1 MKKRLIALL
10 LAFVMV
16 LGLTATV
23 FAEGGI
29 SIASI
34 QPEAPTHTYIF
45 QAGGVEIGRQ
55 IIKHNES
62 LKDPGV
68 PSAPAGQRF
77 VRWDPAVSFDMP
89 VSVTQNQTIP
99 VQAIFETVYTVYF
112 KHDGRTVAT
121 KELTDT
127 QPSVSTGDV
136 LVPVGADEKLT
147 GWYFGETR
155 YERVS
160 MADFPPGS
168 DTLTLTA
175 KVEKGHWIHFN
186 SAGGSYVAPQ
196 FVTGNTIQPADPA
209 RPGFSFEGWY
219 EKSGN
224 RFTFGSPLTS
234 NITLTAHW
242 RSNTSTKYTVIH
254 WQEKADE
261 SGWSLH
267 ETETKTGGTDAQ
279 TAAASKSYP
288 GFTAQTIMQQTIQGD
303 ASTIVNVYYERN
315 EYAVKFYT
323 LNGSTEY
330 TQFQIR
336 AKYGA
341 NIRDLWPT
349 HNNSSTWAVNLN
361 ASGGK
366 YQSNIDTM
374 PLGGKNFYGPVTGNG
389 SETAYYYTE
398 ALPGET
404 GTVSYKGKQYKLDH
418 SDTAL
423 GTGYSITEEDKYP
436 ITGFTFLEFDAKWNG
451 GIFPPRYAYNG
462 AKFYYT
468 RNSYDVVFISGSVT
482 EKTQSMKYR
491 QPLDDVSHT
500 PKPPIGKEEYTFA
513 GWYDNELYTGSE
525 YVLEGKTMPAHHL
538 TLYAKWV
545 PKTYTVTVYDV
556 DRTKIL
562 KTFDVP
568 MGGTIP
574 ENKMPKVTLGTG
586 DSFLGWMDMQD
597 HMPFHFDTEIHRDY
611 KLYAK
616 TGNAEQ
622 FMVTYA
628 LGGGS
633 GNAPFD
639 SNKYARGAQAV
650 VLPATGVTPPTGKVF
665 LYWSAGDSTRCYPG
679 GKLTVTG
686 KMTLTAVYGQKTEAV
701 TVTYHSNFAP
711 DEPYT
716 TADMP
721 NNSTITLPGY
731 TDLDLPE
738 NPGYTFAGWNT
749 QADGLGKTYMPDDKV
764 LVDTMAPGNDLYAIW
779 AKGSYLL
786 TIHYVYASGGEA
798 KPDHTEV
805 LGFGAPYSVISPS
818 IPGYTADKPVVTG
831 TMPAAPVT
839 VTVTYTASTGTP
851 YEVHHYLERLEG
863 AYPAV
868 PDEKDNLR
876 GETGAWTAA
885 AAKSY
890 DGFTPIEF
898 EQKRIKADD
907 LTVVK
912 IFYTRNSYLLT
923 YKDSLSAGVYASQ
936 TYKYGAAVTAIAA
949 PTKTGY
955 TFTGWS
961 PAVPDTMPAEARTVY
976 AQWRKNTPDTVV
988 FDPNNINGK
997 TLAAKSLTVYSGS
1010 APWETFEVVVKE
1022 PAGTQRSSGTVI
1034 LSGGSQ
1040 SASFT
1045 DFDPITFPAAGT
1057 YTFTV
1062 GEVDRNTR
1070 YMSYDRNLYTLTVKV
1085 EEKGGMLVISDVYY
1099 TNAAGRSYRDF
1110 PIVFS
1115 NTYGSYTPYVPVVPP
1130 KTPDKLNADD
1140 HFAYVIGYPDGGVHP
1155 YATITRAETAT
1166 IFFRLLT
1173 EKTRKDN
1180 LTKYHSFRDVPQ
1192 GAWYNAAVATMA
1204 KLKIITG
1211 YPDGTFRP
1219 DAPVTRAEFA
1229 TIAARFDEKSARTTA
1244 SFRDIYGHWAERYIS
1259 RSAELGW
1266 IRGYTDNTF
1275 RPDQSITRA
1284 EAMALINRVL
1294 NRNPES
1300 KDDLLRSMNIFNDNL
1315 DTAKWYYLDVQEA
1328 ANSHDFIRKANG
1340 YEMWKKLRADPDWKA
1355 LER

>member
-1 MKKRLIALL
+1 M
-10 LAFVMV
+10 
-16 LGLTATV
+16 
-23 FAEGGI
+23 
-29 SIASI
+29 
-34 QPEAPTHTYIF
+34 
-45 QAGGVEIGRQ
+45 
-55 IIKHNES
+55 
-62 LKDPGV
+62 
-68 PSAPAGQRF
+68 
-77 VRWDPAVSFDMP
+77 
-89 VSVTQNQTIP
+89 TQTQTIT

-147 GWYFGETR
+147 GWYFGGTR
-155 YERVS
+155 YETVS
-160 MADFPPGS
+160 KADFPLGS

-175 KVEKGHWIHFN
+175 RVEKGHWIHFN
-186 SAGGSYVAPQ
+186 SDGGSYVAPQ
-196 FVTGNTIQPADPA
+196 FVTGNTSQPVNPT

-219 EKSGN
+219 EQSGN
-224 RFTFGSPLTS
+224 QFTFGNQLTS

-254 WQEKADE
+254 WQEKANE

-267 ETETKTGGTDAQ
+267 ETETKTGGTGAQ
-279 TAAASKSYP
+279 TAAAAKSYD
-288 GFTAQTIMQQTIQGD
+288 GFTAQTITQQTINGD
-303 ASTIVNVYYERN
+303 GSTIVNVYYKRN
-315 EYAVKFYT
+315 VYAVKFFTIKYKGVWPF
-323 LNGSTEY
+323 GSYVKDKEINRIT
-330 TQFQIR
+330 

-341 NIRDLWPT
+341 NISGQWPGGIWT
-349 HNNSSTWAVNLN
+349 TSPGGSTFQE
-361 ASGGK
+361 SIG
-366 YQSNIDTM
+366 TM
-374 PLGGKNFYGPVTGNG
+374 PLGGDEFFKTDQGNAKADYFLQSLAGDYVLHHTDTGGSSSSTVTN
-389 SETAYYYTE
+389 E
-398 ALPGET
+398 
-404 GTVSYKGKQYKLDH
+404 DR
-418 SDTAL
+418 
-423 GTGYSITEEDKYP
+423 YS
-436 ITGFTFLEFDAKWNG
+436 ITGFTCNTAMSAKNG
-451 GIFPPRYAYNG
+451 DRYNG
-462 AKFYYT
+462 AKFYYD
-468 RNSYDVVFISGSVT
+468 RDSYRIVFMNRGSK
-482 EKTQSMKYR
+482 EKELVRKYEQSIADADY
-491 QPLDDVSHT
+491 T
-500 PKPPIGKEEYTFA
+500 PTAPANMQDYTFG
-513 GWYDNELYTGSE
+513 GWFDNEKCEGSA
-525 YVLEGKTMPAHHL
+525 YVFTGKTMPAHNL

-556 DRTKIL
+556 DQTKVIE
-562 KTFDVP
+562 TFTAVP
-568 MGGTIP
+568 MGGTILESQMP
-574 ENKMPKVTLGTG
+574 EGKVTLGTG
-586 DSFLGWMDMQD
+586 DTFLGWMDMQD
-597 HMPFHFDTEIHRDY
+597 HMPFHFDTRIHRDY

-622 FMVTYA
+622 FMVTYV

-633 GNAPFD
+633 GNAPVD

-665 LYWSAGDSTRCYPG
+665 LYWSAAGDSTRCYPG

-686 KMTLTAVYGQKTEAV
+686 DMTLTAVYGQKTEAV
-701 TVTYHSNFAP
+701 MVTYHSNFAP
-711 DEPYT
+711 DETYT
-716 TADMP
+716 TAAMP

-731 TDLDLPE
+731 TDLGLPE

-749 QADGLGKTYMPDDKV
+749 QADGSGTTFKSGSKV
-764 LVDTMAPGNDLYAIW
+764 LVDTMDPGNHLYAIW
-779 AKGSYLL
+779 AKG
-786 TIHYVYASGGEA
+786 
-798 KPDHTEV
+798 
-805 LGFGAPYSVISPS
+805 
-818 IPGYTADKPVVTG
+818 
-831 TMPAAPVT
+831 
-839 VTVTYTASTGTP
+839 TGTP

-863 AYPAV
+863 AYLAV

-890 DGFTPIEF
+890 DGFTPMGFAQEM
-898 EQKRIKADD
+898 IKADGS
-907 LTVVK
+907 TVVK

-936 TYKYGAAVTAIAA
+936 TYKYRAAVTAIAA

-961 PAVPDTMPAEARTVY
+961 PAVPDTMPAGALTVY
-976 AQWRKNTPDTVV
+976 AQWRKTMPDTVV

-1022 PAGTQRSSGTVI
+1022 PAGTQRSSGTVR

-1045 DFDPITFPAAGT
+1045 GFDLITFPAAGT

-1099 TNAAGRSYRDF
+1099 TNAAGRSYWDF

-1155 YATITRAETAT
+1155 HATITRAETAT

-1211 YPDGTFRP
+1211 YPDGTFQP

-1229 TIAARFDEKSARTTA
+1229 AIAARFDEKSARTTA

>member
-1 MKKRLIALL
+1 
-10 LAFVMV
+10 
-16 LGLTATV
+16 
-23 FAEGGI
+23 
-29 SIASI
+29 
-34 QPEAPTHTYIF
+34 
-45 QAGGVEIGRQ
+45 
-55 IIKHNES
+55 
-62 LKDPGV
+62 
-68 PSAPAGQRF
+68 
-77 VRWDPAVSFDMP
+77 MP
-89 VSVTQNQTIP
+89 VSVTQTQTIT

-127 QPSVSTGDV
+127 QSFVSTGDV

-160 MADFPPGS
+160 TADFPAGS

-175 KVEKGHWIHFN
+175 KVDKGHWIHFN

-196 FVTGNTIQPADPA
+196 FVTGNTIPPADPA

-219 EKSGN
+219 EESGKQ
-224 RFTFGSPLTS
+224 FTFGSPLTS
-234 NITLTAHW
+234 NITLIAHW

-267 ETETKTGGTDAQ
+267 ETETKTGGTGAQ
-279 TAAASKSYP
+279 TAAAAKSYD
-288 GFTAQTIMQQTIQGD
+288 GFTAQTITQQTINGD
-303 ASTIVNVYYERN
+303 GSTIVNVYYKRN
-315 EYAVKFYT
+315 VYDVKFFTIKYERGW
-323 LNGSTEY
+323 LSGKYVKDKEIVS
-330 TQFQIR
+330 IR
-336 AKYGA
+336 ITAKYGA
-341 NIRDLWPT
+341 NISNMWPGGIWT
-349 HNNSSTWAVNLN
+349 TSPGGSTFQ
-361 ASGGK
+361 ASIG
-366 YQSNIDTM
+366 TM
-374 PLGGKNFYGPVTGNG
+374 PLGGKEFFKTDQGSAKADYYLQSLAGNYVLHHTDTGGPSSSIVT
-389 SETAYYYTE
+389 
-398 ALPGET
+398 
-404 GTVSYKGKQYKLDH
+404 D
-418 SDTAL
+418 
-423 GTGYSITEEDKYP
+423 EDRYP
-436 ITGFTFLEFDAKWNG
+436 ITGFTCNTAKSAKNG
-451 GIFPPRYAYNG
+451 AWYNG
-462 AKFYYT
+462 AKFYYD
-468 RNSYDVVFISGSVT
+468 RNSYKIVFMNRGSK
-482 EKTQSMKYR
+482 EKELVRKYEQSIADAGY
-491 QPLDDVSHT
+491 T
-500 PKPPIGKEEYTFA
+500 PTAPANMQDYTFG
-513 GWYDNELYTGSE
+513 GWFDNEKCEGSAYVFTG
-525 YVLEGKTMPAHHL
+525 KKMPAHHL

-545 PKTYTVTVYDV
+545 PKTYSVTVYDV
-556 DRTKIL
+556 DRTTVL
-562 KTFDVP
+562 ETFDVP

-574 ENKMPKVTLGTG
+574 ESQMPEVTLGTG

-597 HMPFHFDTEIHRDY
+597 HMPFHFDTKIHRDY

-628 LGGGS
+628 LGDGS
-633 GNAPFD
+633 GKAPVD

-650 VLPATGVTPPTGKVF
+650 VLPAAGVTPPEGKVF
-665 LYWSAGDSTRCYPG
+665 LYWSAAGDSTRCYPG

-686 KMTLTAVYGQKTEAV
+686 DMTLTAVYGQKTEAV
-701 TVTYHSNFAP
+701 RVTYHSNFAP
-711 DEPYT
+711 DKTYT
-716 TADMP
+716 TAEMP

-731 TDLDLPE
+731 TGLGLPE

-749 QADGLGKTYMPDDKV
+749 QADGSGTKYMPDDKV
-764 LVDTMAPGNDLYAIW
+764 LVDTMAPGNHLYAIW
-779 AKGSYLL
+779 AKG
-786 TIHYVYASGGEA
+786 
-798 KPDHTEV
+798 
-805 LGFGAPYSVISPS
+805 
-818 IPGYTADKPVVTG
+818 
-831 TMPAAPVT
+831 
-839 VTVTYTASTGTP
+839 TGTP

-863 AYPAV
+863 AYPYV
-868 PDEKDNLR
+868 PNEKDNLR

-898 EQKRIKADD
+898 AQERIKADV

-961 PAVPDTMPAEARTVY
+961 PAVPATMPAEARTVY

-1022 PAGTQRSSGTVI
+1022 PAGTQRSSGTVR

-1155 YATITRAETAT
+1155 HATITRAETAT

-1211 YPDGTFRP
+1211 YPDGTFQP

-1229 TIAARFDEKSARTTA
+1229 AIAARFDEKSARTTA

>member
-1 MKKRLIALL
+1 M
-10 LAFVMV
+10 
-16 LGLTATV
+16 
-23 FAEGGI
+23 
-29 SIASI
+29 
-34 QPEAPTHTYIF
+34 
-45 QAGGVEIGRQ
+45 
-55 IIKHNES
+55 
-62 LKDPGV
+62 KDPGV

-77 VRWDPAVSFDMP
+77 VRWDLAVSFGMP
-89 VSVTQNQTIP
+89 VSVTQTQTIT

-112 KHDGRTVAT
+112 CYEGRTVAT

-127 QPSVSTGDV
+127 QSFVSTGDV
-136 LVPVGADEKLT
+136 LVPVGADAKLT

-160 MADFPPGS
+160 TADFPAGS

-175 KVEKGHWIHFN
+175 KVEKGHWIHFD

-196 FVTGNTIQPADPA
+196 FVTGNTSQPADPA

-219 EKSGN
+219 EESEKQ
-224 RFTFGSPLTS
+224 FTFGSPLTS

-267 ETETKTGGTDAQ
+267 ETETKPGGTGAQ

-288 GFTAQTIMQQTIQGD
+288 GFTAQTITQQTINGD
-303 ASTIVNVYYERN
+303 GSTIVNVYYKRN
-315 EYAVKFYT
+315 VYDVKFFTIKYEWFSGKYVKDKEIYCIT
-323 LNGSTEY
+323 
-330 TQFQIR
+330 

-341 NIRDLWPT
+341 NISEKWPGGIWT
-349 HNNSSTWAVNLN
+349 TSPGGSTFQ
-361 ASGGK
+361 ASIG
-366 YQSNIDTM
+366 TM
-374 PLGGKNFYGPVTGNG
+374 PLGGDEFFKTSQG
-389 SETAYYYTE
+389 SAEAYYYLESLAGDYVLHHTD
-398 ALPGET
+398 T
-404 GTVSYKGKQYKLDH
+404 GGDS
-418 SDTAL
+418 S
-423 GTGYSITEEDKYP
+423 SIVTNEDRYP
-436 ITGFTFLEFDAKWNG
+436 ITGFTCNTAKSAKNG
-451 GIFPPRYAYNG
+451 AWYNG
-462 AKFYYT
+462 AKFYYD
-468 RNSYDVVFISGSVT
+468 RNSYQIVFMNHGSK
-482 EKTQSMKYR
+482 EKELVRKYEQSIADAGY
-491 QPLDDVSHT
+491 T
-500 PKPPIGKEEYTFA
+500 PTAPANMQDYTFG
-513 GWYDNELYTGSE
+513 GWFDNEKCEGSAYVFTG
-525 YVLEGKTMPAHHL
+525 KKMPAHHL

-545 PKTYTVTVYDV
+545 PKTYSVTVYDV

-574 ENKMPKVTLGTG
+574 ENQMPEVTLGTG
-586 DSFLGWMDMQD
+586 DTFLGWMDMQD

-616 TGNAEQ
+616 TGNEEQ
-622 FMVTYA
+622 FAVTYA
-628 LGGGS
+628 LGDGS
-633 GNAPFD
+633 GNAPVD
-639 SNKYARGAQAV
+639 SNRYARGAQAV
-650 VLPATGVTPPTGKVF
+650 VLPATGVTPPEGKVF
-665 LYWSAGDSTRCYPG
+665 LYWSAAGDSTCCYPG

-701 TVTYHSNFAP
+701 TVTYHSNFAT
-711 DEPYT
+711 DKT
-716 TADMP
+716 DMTAAMP

-731 TDLDLPE
+731 TDRDLPE

-749 QADGLGKTYMPDDKV
+749 QADGSGMTYMSGNKV
-764 LVDTMAPGNDLYAIW
+764 LVDTMAPGNHLYAIW
-779 AKGSYLL
+779 AKG
-786 TIHYVYASGGEA
+786 
-798 KPDHTEV
+798 
-805 LGFGAPYSVISPS
+805 
-818 IPGYTADKPVVTG
+818 
-831 TMPAAPVT
+831 
-839 VTVTYTASTGTP
+839 TGTP

-863 AYPAV
+863 AYPYV
-868 PDEKDNLR
+868 PNEKDNLR

-890 DGFTPIEF
+890 DGFTPRKFAQE
-898 EQKRIKADD
+898 RIKANGS
-907 LTVVK
+907 TVVE
-912 IFYTRNSYLLT
+912 IFYDRNSYLLT

-936 TYKYGAAVTAIAA
+936 TYKYDAAVTAIAA

-961 PAVPDTMPAEARTVY
+961 PTVPAKMPAEARTVY
-976 AQWRKNTPDTVV
+976 AQWRKTTPDTVV

-1022 PAGTQRSSGTVI
+1022 PAGTQRSSGTVK

-1045 DFDPITFPAAGT
+1045 GFDLITFPAAGT

-1155 YATITRAETAT
+1155 HATITRAETAT

-1173 EKTRKDN
+1173 EKMRKDN

-1211 YPDGTFRP
+1211 YPDGTFQP

-1229 TIAARFDEKSARTTA
+1229 AIAARFDEKSARTTA

>member
-1 MKKRLIALL
+1 
-10 LAFVMV
+10 
-16 LGLTATV
+16 
-23 FAEGGI
+23 
-29 SIASI
+29 
-34 QPEAPTHTYIF
+34 
-45 QAGGVEIGRQ
+45 
-55 IIKHNES
+55 
-62 LKDPGV
+62 
-68 PSAPAGQRF
+68 
-77 VRWDPAVSFDMP
+77 MP
-89 VSVTQNQTIP
+89 VSVTQTQTIT

-155 YERVS
+155 YETVS
-160 MADFPPGS
+160 TADFPPGS
-168 DTLTLTA
+168 DTLILTA

-186 SAGGSYVAPQ
+186 SDGGSYVAPQ
-196 FVTGNTIQPADPA
+196 FVTGNTIPPADPA

-219 EKSGN
+219 EESGN
-224 RFTFGSPLTS
+224 RFTFGNQLTS

-242 RSNTSTKYTVIH
+242 KSNTSTKYTVIH

-279 TAAASKSYP
+279 TAAAAKSYP
-288 GFTAQTIMQQTIQGD
+288 GFTAQTITQQTINGD
-303 ASTIVNVYYERN
+303 GSTIVNVYYKRN
-315 EYAVKFYT
+315 VYEVKFYVDKGW
-323 LNGSTEY
+323 LIYNWQEKTESRI
-330 TQFQIR
+330 T

-341 NIRDLWPT
+341 NISKKWPGGIWAT
-349 HNNSSTWAVNLN
+349 SPGGSTFQA
-361 ASGGK
+361 
-366 YQSNIDTM
+366 NIDTM
-374 PLGGKNFYGPVTGNG
+374 PRNGAKFYETSQG
-389 SETAYYYTE
+389 SAKAYYYLE
-398 ALPGET
+398 SLAG
-404 GTVSYKGKQYKLDH
+404 VYVLDH
-418 SDTAL
+418 TDT
-423 GTGYSITEEDKYP
+423 GGDSSSIVTNEDRYP
-436 ITGFTFLEFDAKWNG
+436 ITGFTCNTAISAKNG
-451 GIFPPRYAYNG
+451 DRYNG
-462 AKFYYT
+462 AKFYYD
-468 RNSYDVVFISGSVT
+468 RNSYKIVFMNHGSK
-482 EKTQSMKYR
+482 EKELVRKYEQSIADADY
-491 QPLDDVSHT
+491 T
-500 PKPPIGKEEYTFA
+500 PTAPANMQDYTFG
-513 GWYDNELYTGSE
+513 GWFDNEKCEGSA
-525 YVLEGKTMPAHHL
+525 YVFTGKTMPAHNL

-545 PKTYTVTVYDV
+545 PKTYSVTVYDV

-562 KTFDVP
+562 RTFDVP
-568 MGGTIP
+568 MGRTIP
-574 ENKMPKVTLGTG
+574 ESQMPEDKVTLGTG
-586 DSFLGWMDMQD
+586 DTFLGWMDMQD
-597 HMPFHFDTEIHRDY
+597 HMPFHFDTRIHRDY

-628 LGGGS
+628 LGDGS
-633 GNAPFD
+633 GNAPVD

-665 LYWSAGDSTRCYPG
+665 LYWSAARDSTRCYPG

-686 KMTLTAVYGQKTEAV
+686 NMTLTAVYGQTTEAV
-701 TVTYHSNFAP
+701 TVTYHSNFAT
-711 DEPYT
+711 DETYT

-731 TDLDLPE
+731 TGLGLPE

-749 QADGLGKTYMPDDKV
+749 QADGSGTTYMPGEKV
-764 LVDTMAPGNDLYAIW
+764 LVDTMAPGNHLYAIW
-779 AKGSYLL
+779 VKG
-786 TIHYVYASGGEA
+786 
-798 KPDHTEV
+798 
-805 LGFGAPYSVISPS
+805 
-818 IPGYTADKPVVTG
+818 
-831 TMPAAPVT
+831 
-839 VTVTYTASTGTP
+839 TGTP

-863 AYPAV
+863 AYPYV
-868 PDEKDNLR
+868 PHEKDNLR

-890 DGFTPIEF
+890 DGFTPMGFAQEM
-898 EQKRIKADD
+898 IKADGS
-907 LTVVK
+907 TVVK

-936 TYKYGAAVTAIAA
+936 TYKYGAAVTAIIAP

-961 PAVPDTMPAEARTVY
+961 PAVPDKMPAVALTVY
-976 AQWRKNTPDTVV
+976 AQWRKTTPDTVV

-1022 PAGTQRSSGTVI
+1022 PAGTQRSSGTVR

-1040 SASFT
+1040 SASFIG
-1045 DFDPITFPAAGT
+1045 FDLITFPAAGT

-1155 YATITRAETAT
+1155 HATITRAETAT
-1166 IFFRLLT
+1166 VFFRLLT

-1211 YPDGTFRP
+1211 YPDGTFQP

-1229 TIAARFDEKSARTTA
+1229 AIAARFDEKSARTTA

>member
-1 MKKRLIALL
+1 
-10 LAFVMV
+10 
-16 LGLTATV
+16 
-23 FAEGGI
+23 
-29 SIASI
+29 
-34 QPEAPTHTYIF
+34 
-45 QAGGVEIGRQ
+45 
-55 IIKHNES
+55 
-62 LKDPGV
+62 
-68 PSAPAGQRF
+68 
-77 VRWDPAVSFDMP
+77 MP
-89 VSVTQNQTIP
+89 VSVTQTQTIT

-112 KHDGRTVAT
+112 CYEGRTVAT

-136 LVPVGADEKLT
+136 LVPVGADAKLT
-147 GWYFGETR
+147 GWYIGETR

-160 MADFPPGS
+160 KADFPAGS

-175 KVEKGHWIHFN
+175 RVEKGHWIHFN
-186 SAGGSYVAPQ
+186 SDGGSYVAPQ
-196 FVTGNTIQPADPA
+196 FVTGNTIPPADPA
-209 RPGFSFEGWY
+209 RPGFLFKGWY
-219 EKSGN
+219 EESGKQ
-224 RFTFGSPLTS
+224 FTFGNQLTS

-242 RSNTSTKYTVIH
+242 ESNTSTKYTVIH

-261 SGWSLH
+261 SGWSLY

-279 TAAASKSYP
+279 TAAAAKSYD
-288 GFTAQTIMQQTIQGD
+288 GFTAQTITQQTINGD
-303 ASTIVNVYYERN
+303 GSTIVNVYYKRN
-315 EYAVKFYT
+315 VYAVKFYENKGWWIFDDWKENIDYRIT
-323 LNGSTEY
+323 
-330 TQFQIR
+330 
-336 AKYGA
+336 AKHGA
-341 NIRDLWPT
+341 NISKKWPGGNWAT
-349 HNNSSTWAVNLN
+349 SPGGSTFQA
-361 ASGGK
+361 
-366 YQSNIDTM
+366 NIDTM
-374 PLGGKNFYGPVTGNG
+374 PLNGAKFYKTSQGDAK
-389 SETAYYYTE
+389 AYYYLQSLAGAYVWDHTD
-398 ALPGET
+398 T
-404 GTVSYKGKQYKLDH
+404 GGSSGSKVTN
-418 SDTAL
+418 
-423 GTGYSITEEDKYP
+423 EDRYL
-436 ITGFTFLEFDAKWNG
+436 ITGFTCNTAISAKNG
-451 GIFPPRYAYNG
+451 DSYNG
-462 AKFYYT
+462 AKFYYD
-468 RNSYDVVFISGSVT
+468 RNSYRIVFMNHGSK
-482 EKTQSMKYR
+482 EKELVRKYEQSIADAGY
-491 QPLDDVSHT
+491 T
-500 PKPPIGKEEYTFA
+500 PTAPANMQDYTFG
-513 GWYDNELYTGSE
+513 GWFDNEKCEGSAYVFTG
-525 YVLEGKTMPAHHL
+525 KKMPAHNL
-538 TLYAKWV
+538 TLYAKWD

-556 DRTKIL
+556 DRTKVIE
-562 KTFDVP
+562 TFTDVP

-574 ENKMPKVTLGTG
+574 ESQMPEVTLGTG

-597 HMPFHFDTEIHRDY
+597 HMPFHFDTRIHRDY

-622 FMVTYA
+622 FTVTYA

-633 GNAPFD
+633 GNAPVD
-639 SNKYARGAQAV
+639 SNRYARGAQAV
-650 VLPATGVTPPTGKVF
+650 VLPATGVTPPPGKVF
-665 LYWSAGDSTRCYPG
+665 LYWSAAGDSTRCYPG

-686 KMTLTAVYGQKTEAV
+686 KMTLTAVYGQTTEAV

-711 DEPYT
+711 DETDT
-716 TADMP
+716 TAAMP
-721 NNSTITLPGY
+721 NNSTIKLPGY
-731 TDLDLPE
+731 TDLGLPE

-749 QADGLGKTYMPDDKV
+749 QADGSGTTYMPGEKV
-764 LVDTMAPGNDLYAIW
+764 LVDTMAPGNHLYAIW
-779 AKGSYLL
+779 AKG
-786 TIHYVYASGGEA
+786 
-798 KPDHTEV
+798 
-805 LGFGAPYSVISPS
+805 
-818 IPGYTADKPVVTG
+818 
-831 TMPAAPVT
+831 
-839 VTVTYTASTGTP
+839 TGTP

-863 AYPAV
+863 AYLAV
-868 PDEKDNLR
+868 PNEKDNLR

-890 DGFTPIEF
+890 DGFKPRDFAQE
-898 EQKRIKADD
+898 KIKANGS
-907 LTVVK
+907 TVVK
-912 IFYTRNSYLLT
+912 IFYDRNSYLLT

-936 TYKYGAAVTAIAA
+936 TYKYGAAVTAIAD

-961 PAVPDTMPAEARTVY
+961 PTVPDTMPAWALTVY
-976 AQWRKNTPDTVV
+976 AQWRKTTPDTVV

-1022 PAGTQRSSGTVI
+1022 PAGTQRSSGTVR

-1045 DFDPITFPAAGT
+1045 GFDPITFPAAGT

-1155 YATITRAETAT
+1155 HATITRAETAT

-1211 YPDGTFRP
+1211 YPDGTFQP

-1229 TIAARFDEKSARTTA
+1229 AIAARFDEKSARTTA

>member
-1 MKKRLIALL
+1 MR
-10 LAFVMV
+10 
-16 LGLTATV
+16 
-23 FAEGGI
+23 
-29 SIASI
+29 
-34 QPEAPTHTYIF
+34 
-45 QAGGVEIGRQ
+45 
-55 IIKHNES
+55 
-62 LKDPGV
+62 DPGV

-77 VRWDPAVSFDMP
+77 VRWAPAVSFGMP
-89 VSVTQNQTIP
+89 VSVTQTQTIT

-147 GWYFGETR
+147 GWYIDETR
-155 YERVS
+155 YETVS
-160 MADFPPGS
+160 KADFPAGS

-175 KVEKGHWIHFN
+175 KVDKGHWIHFD

-196 FVTGNTIQPADPA
+196 FVTGNTIQPANPA

-219 EKSGN
+219 EESEKQ
-224 RFTFGSPLTS
+224 FTFGNQLTS

-267 ETETKTGGTDAQ
+267 ETETKTGGTGAQ

-288 GFTAQTIMQQTIQGD
+288 GFTAQTITQQTINGD
-303 ASTIVNVYYERN
+303 GSTIVNVYYKRN
-315 EYAVKFYT
+315 VYDVKFFTIKYAWLSGKYVKDKEIYCIT
-323 LNGSTEY
+323 
-330 TQFQIR
+330 

-341 NIRDLWPT
+341 NISEKWPGGIWT
-349 HNNSSTWAVNLN
+349 TSPGGSTFQ
-361 ASGGK
+361 ASIG
-366 YQSNIDTM
+366 TM
-374 PLGGKNFYGPVTGNG
+374 PLGGDEFFKTSQG
-389 SETAYYYTE
+389 SAEAYYYLESLAGDYVLHHTD
-398 ALPGET
+398 T
-404 GTVSYKGKQYKLDH
+404 GGASSSTV
-418 SDTAL
+418 TN
-423 GTGYSITEEDKYP
+423 EDRYP
-436 ITGFTFLEFDAKWNG
+436 ITGFTCNTAKSAQNG
-451 GIFPPRYAYNG
+451 AWYNG
-462 AKFYYT
+462 AKFYYD
-468 RNSYDVVFISGSVT
+468 RNSYQIVFMNHGSK
-482 EKTQSMKYR
+482 EKELVKKYEQSIADAGY
-491 QPLDDVSHT
+491 T
-500 PKPPIGKEEYTFA
+500 PTAPANMQDYTFG
-513 GWYDNELYTGSE
+513 GWFDNQKCEGSAYVFTG
-525 YVLEGKTMPAHHL
+525 KKMPAHHL

-545 PKTYTVTVYDV
+545 PKTYSVTVYDV

-574 ENKMPKVTLGTG
+574 ENQMPEVTLGTG
-586 DSFLGWMDMQD
+586 DTFLGWMDMQD

-616 TGNAEQ
+616 TGNEKQ
-622 FMVTYA
+622 FAVTYA
-628 LGGGS
+628 LGDGS
-633 GNAPFD
+633 GKAPVD

-650 VLPATGVTPPTGKVF
+650 VLPATGVTPPEGKVF
-665 LYWSAGDSTRCYPG
+665 LYWSAAGDSTRCYPG

-686 KMTLTAVYGQKTEAV
+686 YMTLTAVYGQTTEAV
-701 TVTYHSNFAP
+701 RVTYHSNFAT
-711 DEPYT
+711 DKT
-716 TADMP
+716 DMTAEMP
-721 NNSTITLPGY
+721 NNSKITLPGY

-749 QADGLGKTYMPDDKV
+749 QADGLGTTFKSGSKV
-764 LVDTMAPGNDLYAIW
+764 LVDTMAPGNHLYAIW
-779 AKGSYLL
+779 AKG
-786 TIHYVYASGGEA
+786 
-798 KPDHTEV
+798 
-805 LGFGAPYSVISPS
+805 
-818 IPGYTADKPVVTG
+818 
-831 TMPAAPVT
+831 
-839 VTVTYTASTGTP
+839 TGTP

-863 AYPAV
+863 AYPYV
-868 PDEKDNLR
+868 PNEKDNLR

-885 AAKSY
+885 AAKNY
-890 DGFTPIEF
+890 DGFTPMGFAQEM
-898 EQKRIKADD
+898 IKADGS
-907 LTVVK
+907 TVVK

-961 PAVPDTMPAEARTVY
+961 PTVPATMPAEALTVY
-976 AQWRKNTPDTVV
+976 AQWRKTTPDTVV

-1022 PAGTQRSSGTVI
+1022 PAGTQRSSGTVR

-1045 DFDPITFPAAGT
+1045 GFDPITFPAAGT

-1155 YATITRAETAT
+1155 HATITRAETAT

-1211 YPDGTFRP
+1211 YPDGTFQP

-1229 TIAARFDEKSARTTA
+1229 AIAARFDEKSARTTA

>member
-1 MKKRLIALL
+1 
-10 LAFVMV
+10 
-16 LGLTATV
+16 
-23 FAEGGI
+23 
-29 SIASI
+29 
-34 QPEAPTHTYIF
+34 
-45 QAGGVEIGRQ
+45 
-55 IIKHNES
+55 
-62 LKDPGV
+62 
-68 PSAPAGQRF
+68 
-77 VRWDPAVSFDMP
+77 MP
-89 VSVTQNQTIP
+89 VSVTQTQTIT

-112 KHDGRTVAT
+112 CYKDRTVAT

-147 GWYFGETR
+147 GWYIGETP
-155 YERVS
+155 YETVS
-160 MADFPPGS
+160 KANFPAGS

-175 KVEKGHWIHFN
+175 KVDKGHWIHFN

-196 FVTGNTIQPADPA
+196 FVTGNTIPPADPA

-219 EKSGN
+219 EESGN
-224 RFTFGSPLTS
+224 RFTFGNQLTS

-279 TAAASKSYP
+279 TAAAAKSYD
-288 GFTAQTIMQQTIQGD
+288 GFTAQTITQQTINGD
-303 ASTIVNVYYERN
+303 GSTIVNVYYKRN
-315 EYAVKFYT
+315 VYAVKFFTIKYEGG
-323 LNGSTEY
+323 LLSGKYVKDKEIDS
-330 TQFQIR
+330 IR
-336 AKYGA
+336 ITAKYGA
-341 NIRDLWPT
+341 NISKKWPGGLWATSPGG
-349 HNNSSTWAVNLN
+349 STFQ
-361 ASGGK
+361 ASIG
-366 YQSNIDTM
+366 TM
-374 PLGGKNFYGPVTGNG
+374 PLGGDEFFKTSQG
-389 SETAYYYTE
+389 SAEAYYYLESLAGGYVWDHTD
-398 ALPGET
+398 T
-404 GTVSYKGKQYKLDH
+404 GGASSSTV
-418 SDTAL
+418 TN
-423 GTGYSITEEDKYP
+423 EDRYP
-436 ITGFTFLEFDAKWNG
+436 ITGFTCNTAKSAKNG
-451 GIFPPRYAYNG
+451 AWYNG
-462 AKFYYT
+462 AKFYYD
-468 RNSYDVVFISGSVT
+468 RNSYQIVFMNHGSK
-482 EKTQSMKYR
+482 EKELVKKYEQSIADAGY
-491 QPLDDVSHT
+491 T
-500 PKPPIGKEEYTFA
+500 PTAPANMQDYTFG
-513 GWYDNELYTGSE
+513 GWFDNQKCEGSAYVFTG
-525 YVLEGKTMPAHHL
+525 KKMPAHHL

-556 DRTKIL
+556 DRTTVL

-574 ENKMPKVTLGTG
+574 ESQMPEVTLGTG

-622 FMVTYA
+622 FEVTYA
-628 LGGGS
+628 LGDGS
-633 GNAPFD
+633 GKAPVD

-650 VLPATGVTPPTGKVF
+650 VLPATGVTPPEGKVF
-665 LYWSAGDSTRCYPG
+665 LYWSAAGDSTRCYPG

-686 KMTLTAVYGQKTEAV
+686 NMTLTAVYGQKTEAV
-701 TVTYHSNFAP
+701 TVTYHSNFAT
-711 DEPYT
+711 DKT
-716 TADMP
+716 DMTAAMP

-749 QADGLGKTYMPDDKV
+749 QADGLGTTFKSGSKV
-764 LVDTMAPGNDLYAIW
+764 LVDTMAPGNHLYAIW
-779 AKGSYLL
+779 AKG
-786 TIHYVYASGGEA
+786 
-798 KPDHTEV
+798 
-805 LGFGAPYSVISPS
+805 
-818 IPGYTADKPVVTG
+818 
-831 TMPAAPVT
+831 
-839 VTVTYTASTGTP
+839 TGTP

-863 AYPAV
+863 AYPDV
-868 PDEKDNLR
+868 PNEKDNLR

-890 DGFTPIEF
+890 DGFTPMGFAQEM
-898 EQKRIKADD
+898 IKADGS
-907 LTVVK
+907 TVVK

-936 TYKYGAAVTAIAA
+936 TYKYGAAVTAIAD

-961 PAVPDTMPAEARTVY
+961 PAVPAKMPAEARTVY
-976 AQWRKNTPDTVV
+976 AQWRKTTPDTVV

-1022 PAGTQRSSGTVI
+1022 PAGTQRSSGTVR

-1045 DFDPITFPAAGT
+1045 GFDLITFPAAGT

-1140 HFAYVIGYPDGGVHP
+1140 HFAYVIGYPDGSVHP
-1155 YATITRAETAT
+1155 HATITRAETAT
-1166 IFFRLLT
+1166 VFFRLLT

-1211 YPDGTFRP
+1211 YPDGTFQP

-1229 TIAARFDEKSARTTA
+1229 AIAARFDEKSARTTA

>member
-1 MKKRLIALL
+1 
-10 LAFVMV
+10 
-16 LGLTATV
+16 
-23 FAEGGI
+23 
-29 SIASI
+29 
-34 QPEAPTHTYIF
+34 
-45 QAGGVEIGRQ
+45 
-55 IIKHNES
+55 
-62 LKDPGV
+62 
-68 PSAPAGQRF
+68 
-77 VRWDPAVSFDMP
+77 MP
-89 VSVTQNQTIP
+89 VSVTQTQTIT

-112 KHDGRTVAT
+112 CYEGRTVAT

-147 GWYFGETR
+147 GWYIGGTR
-155 YERVS
+155 YETVS
-160 MADFPPGS
+160 KADFLAG

-175 KVEKGHWIHFN
+175 RVDKGHWIHFN

-219 EKSGN
+219 EESEN

-242 RSNTSTKYTVIH
+242 KSNTSTKYTVIH

-267 ETETKTGGTDAQ
+267 ETETKPGGTGAQ
-279 TAAASKSYP
+279 TAAAAKSYD
-288 GFTAQTIMQQTIQGD
+288 GFTAQTITQQTINGD
-303 ASTIVNVYYERN
+303 GSTIVNVYYKRN
-315 EYAVKFYT
+315 VYAVKFFTIKYEGG
-323 LNGSTEY
+323 LLSGKYVKDKEIDS
-330 TQFQIR
+330 IR
-336 AKYGA
+336 ITAKYGA
-341 NIRDLWPT
+341 NISKKWPGGIWT
-349 HNNSSTWAVNLN
+349 TSPGGSTFQ
-361 ASGGK
+361 ASIG
-366 YQSNIDTM
+366 TM
-374 PLGGKNFYGPVTGNG
+374 PLGGDEFFETSQG
-389 SETAYYYTE
+389 SAEAYYYLESLAGNYVLHHTD
-398 ALPGET
+398 T
-404 GTVSYKGKQYKLDH
+404 GGASSSTVTD
-418 SDTAL
+418 
-423 GTGYSITEEDKYP
+423 EDRYA
-436 ITGFTFLEFDAKWNG
+436 ITGFTCNTAKSAKNG
-451 GIFPPRYAYNG
+451 DWYNG
-462 AKFYYT
+462 AKFYYD
-468 RNSYDVVFISGSVT
+468 RISYQIVFMNHGSK
-482 EKTQSMKYR
+482 EKELVRKYEQSIADAGY
-491 QPLDDVSHT
+491 T
-500 PKPPIGKEEYTFA
+500 PTAPANMQDYTFG
-513 GWYDNELYTGSE
+513 GWFDNEKCEGSAYVFTG
-525 YVLEGKTMPAHHL
+525 KKMPAHNL

-556 DRTKIL
+556 DRTTVL
-562 KTFDVP
+562 RTFDVP
-568 MGGTIP
+568 MGETIP
-574 ENKMPKVTLGTG
+574 ESQMPEVTLGTG

-597 HMPFHFDTEIHRDY
+597 HMPFHFDTKIHRDY

-616 TGNAEQ
+616 TGNEKQ
-622 FMVTYA
+622 FEVTYA

-633 GNAPFD
+633 GNAPVD
-639 SNKYARGAQAV
+639 SNRYARGAQAV
-650 VLPATGVTPPTGKVF
+650 VLPATGVTPPEGKVF
-665 LYWSAGDSTRCYPG
+665 LYWSAAGDSTRCYPG

-686 KMTLTAVYGQKTEAV
+686 NMTLTAVYGQKTEAV

-711 DEPYT
+711 DKTYT
-716 TADMP
+716 TAEMP
-721 NNSTITLPGY
+721 NNSRITLPGY
-731 TDLDLPE
+731 TGLGLPE

-749 QADGLGKTYMPDDKV
+749 QANGLGMTFRPGDKV
-764 LVDTMAPGNDLYAIW
+764 LVDTMAPGNHLYAIW

-786 TIHYVYASGGEA
+786 TIHYVYASGGAA
-798 KPDHTEV
+798 KPDHIEELDFDT
-805 LGFGAPYSVISPS
+805 LYSVPSPS

-831 TMPAAPVT
+831 TMPAEPVT

-863 AYPAV
+863 AYLAV

-890 DGFTPIEF
+890 NGFMPMGFAQEM
-898 EQKRIKADD
+898 IKADGS
-907 LTVVK
+907 TVVK

-923 YKDSLSAGVYASQ
+923 YKDSLSTGVYASQ

-961 PAVPDTMPAEARTVY
+961 PAVPATMPAEALTVY
-976 AQWRKNTPDTVV
+976 AQWRKTTPDTVV

-1022 PAGTQRSSGTVI
+1022 PAGTQRSSGTVR

-1045 DFDPITFPAAGT
+1045 GFDPITFPAAGT

-1115 NTYGSYTPYVPVVPP
+1115 NTYGGYTPYVPVVPP

-1155 YATITRAETAT
+1155 HATITRAETAT

-1211 YPDGTFRP
+1211 YPDGTFQP

-1229 TIAARFDEKSARTTA
+1229 AIAARFDEKSARTTA

>member
-1 MKKRLIALL
+1 MR
-10 LAFVMV
+10 
-16 LGLTATV
+16 
-23 FAEGGI
+23 
-29 SIASI
+29 
-34 QPEAPTHTYIF
+34 
-45 QAGGVEIGRQ
+45 
-55 IIKHNES
+55 
-62 LKDPGV
+62 DPGV

-77 VRWDPAVSFDMP
+77 VRWAPAVSFGMP
-89 VSVTQNQTIP
+89 VSVTQTQTIT

-147 GWYFGETR
+147 GWYIGEKR

-160 MADFPPGS
+160 TADFPAGS

-175 KVEKGHWIHFN
+175 RVEKGHWIHFN
-186 SAGGSYVAPQ
+186 SDGGSYVAPQ
-196 FVTGNTIQPADPA
+196 FVTGNTSQPADPA

-219 EKSGN
+219 EESGN
-224 RFTFGSPLTS
+224 RFTFGNQLTS
-234 NITLTAHW
+234 NITLTARW
-242 RSNTSTKYTVIH
+242 KSNTSTKYTVIH

-267 ETETKTGGTDAQ
+267 ETETKTGGTGAQ

-288 GFTAQTIMQQTIQGD
+288 GFTAQTITQQTINGD
-303 ASTIVNVYYERN
+303 GSTIVNVYYKRN
-315 EYAVKFYT
+315 VYEVKFYVDKGW
-323 LNGSTEY
+323 LIYNWQEKTESRI
-330 TQFQIR
+330 T

-341 NIRDLWPT
+341 NISKKWPGGIWT
-349 HNNSSTWAVNLN
+349 TSPGGSTFQA
-361 ASGGK
+361 
-366 YQSNIDTM
+366 NIDTM
-374 PLGGKNFYGPVTGNG
+374 PLNGAKFYETSQGNAKADYYLQSLAG
-389 SETAYYYTE
+389 AY
-398 ALPGET
+398 
-404 GTVSYKGKQYKLDH
+404 VLDH
-418 SDTAL
+418 TDT
-423 GTGYSITEEDKYP
+423 GGSGRSKVTNEDRYP
-436 ITGFTFLEFDAKWNG
+436 ITGFTCNLAKSAKNG
-451 GIFPPRYAYNG
+451 DRYNG
-462 AKFYYT
+462 AKFYYD
-468 RNSYDVVFISGSVT
+468 RNSYKIVFMNHGSK
-482 EKTQSMKYR
+482 EKELVRKYEQSIADAGY
-491 QPLDDVSHT
+491 T
-500 PKPPIGKEEYTFA
+500 PTAPANMQDYTFG
-513 GWYDNELYTGSE
+513 GWFDNQKCEGSA
-525 YVLEGKTMPAHHL
+525 YVFTGKTMPAHNL

-545 PKTYTVTVYDV
+545 PKTYSVTVYAV
-556 DRTKIL
+556 DQTTVIE
-562 KTFDVP
+562 TFDVP

-574 ENKMPKVTLGTG
+574 ENQMPEVTLGTG

-597 HMPFHFDTEIHRDY
+597 HMPFHFDTRIHRDY

-616 TGNAEQ
+616 TGNAEK
-622 FMVTYA
+622 FEVTYA
-628 LGGGS
+628 LGDGS
-633 GNAPFD
+633 GKAPVD

-650 VLPATGVTPPTGKVF
+650 VLPATGVTPPMGKVF
-665 LYWSAGDSTRCYPG
+665 LYWSAAGDSTRCYPG

-686 KMTLTAVYGQKTEAV
+686 DMTLTAVYGQTTEAV

-711 DEPYT
+711 DETYT
-716 TADMP
+716 TAEMP

-731 TDLDLPE
+731 TDLGLPE

-749 QADGLGKTYMPDDKV
+749 QADGSGTKYMPGEKV
-764 LVDTMAPGNDLYAIW
+764 LVDTMAPGNHLYAIW
-779 AKGSYLL
+779 EKG
-786 TIHYVYASGGEA
+786 
-798 KPDHTEV
+798 
-805 LGFGAPYSVISPS
+805 
-818 IPGYTADKPVVTG
+818 
-831 TMPAAPVT
+831 
-839 VTVTYTASTGTP
+839 
-851 YEVHHYLERLEG
+851 
-863 AYPAV
+863 
-868 PDEKDNLR
+868 
-876 GETGAWTAA
+876 
-885 AAKSY
+885 
-890 DGFTPIEF
+890 
-898 EQKRIKADD
+898 
-907 LTVVK
+907 
-912 IFYTRNSYLLT
+912 SYLLT
-923 YKDSLSAGVYASQ
+923 YKDSLSAEVYASQ
-936 TYKYGAAVTAIAA
+936 TYKFGAAVTAIAA

-961 PAVPDTMPAEARTVY
+961 PAVPAKMPAEALTVY
-976 AQWRKNTPDTVV
+976 AQWRKTTPDTVV

-1045 DFDPITFPAAGT
+1045 GFDPITFPAAGT

-1155 YATITRAETAT
+1155 HATITRAETAT

-1211 YPDGTFRP
+1211 YPDGTFQP

-1229 TIAARFDEKSARTTA
+1229 AIAARFDEKSARTTA

>member
-1 MKKRLIALL
+1 
-10 LAFVMV
+10 
-16 LGLTATV
+16 
-23 FAEGGI
+23 
-29 SIASI
+29 
-34 QPEAPTHTYIF
+34 
-45 QAGGVEIGRQ
+45 
-55 IIKHNES
+55 
-62 LKDPGV
+62 
-68 PSAPAGQRF
+68 
-77 VRWDPAVSFDMP
+77 MP
-89 VSVTQNQTIP
+89 VSVTQTQTIP
-99 VQAIFETVYTVYF
+99 VQAVFETVYTVYF
-112 KHDGRTVAT
+112 KHEGRTVAT

-136 LVPVGADEKLT
+136 LVPVGADAKLT
-147 GWYFGETR
+147 GWYIDETR
-155 YERVS
+155 YETVS
-160 MADFPPGS
+160 TADFPAGS

-175 KVEKGHWIHFN
+175 RVEKGHWIHFN
-186 SAGGSYVAPQ
+186 SDGGSYVAPQ
-196 FVTGNTIQPADPA
+196 FVTGNTSQPDDPA

-219 EKSGN
+219 EESGN
-224 RFTFGSPLTS
+224 RFTFGSQLTS
-234 NITLTAHW
+234 NITLTARW
-242 RSNTSTKYTVIH
+242 ESNTSTKYTVIH

-267 ETETKTGGTDAQ
+267 ETETKTGGTGAQ
-279 TAAASKSYP
+279 TAATSKSYP
-288 GFTAQTIMQQTIQGD
+288 GFTAQTITQQTINGD
-303 ASTIVNVYYERN
+303 GSTIVNVYYKRN
-315 EYAVKFYT
+315 VYDVKFYENKGWWIFDDWKENT
-323 LNGSTEY
+323 DYRIT
-330 TQFQIR
+330 
-336 AKYGA
+336 AKHGA
-341 NIRDLWPT
+341 NISKKWPGGIWT
-349 HNNSSTWAVNLN
+349 TSPGGSTFQA
-361 ASGGK
+361 
-366 YQSNIDTM
+366 NIDTM
-374 PLGGKNFYGPVTGNG
+374 PLNGAKFYKTSQGDAK
-389 SETAYYYTE
+389 AYYYLQSLAGAYVWDHTD
-398 ALPGET
+398 T
-404 GTVSYKGKQYKLDH
+404 GGSSRSKVTN
-418 SDTAL
+418 
-423 GTGYSITEEDKYP
+423 EDRYP
-436 ITGFTFLEFDAKWNG
+436 ITGFTCNTAKSAKNG
-451 GIFPPRYAYNG
+451 DRYNG
-462 AKFYYT
+462 AKFYYD
-468 RNSYDVVFISGSVT
+468 RDNYKIVFMNHGSKERELVRKY
-482 EKTQSMKYR
+482 EQSIADADY
-491 QPLDDVSHT
+491 T
-500 PKPPIGKEEYTFA
+500 PTAPANMQDYTFG
-513 GWYDNELYTGSE
+513 GWFDNEKCEGSA
-525 YVLEGKTMPAHHL
+525 YVFTGKTMPAHNL

-545 PKTYTVTVYDV
+545 PKTYSVTVYDV

-574 ENKMPKVTLGTG
+574 ENQMPEVTLGTG
-586 DSFLGWMDMQD
+586 DTFLGWMDMQD
-597 HMPFHFDTEIHRDY
+597 HMPFHFDTKIHRDY

-622 FMVTYA
+622 FTVTYVR
-628 LGGGS
+628 GGGS
-633 GNAPFD
+633 GNAPVD

-665 LYWSAGDSTRCYPG
+665 LYWSAAGDSTRCYPG

-686 KMTLTAVYGQKTEAV
+686 YMTLTAVYGQKTEAV
-701 TVTYHSNFAP
+701 TVTYHSNFAT

-716 TADMP
+716 TAEMP
-721 NNSTITLPGY
+721 NNSTIKLPGY
-731 TDLDLPE
+731 TDLGLPE
-738 NPGYTFAGWNT
+738 NQGYTFAGWNT
-749 QADGLGKTYMPDDKV
+749 QADGSGTTYMPGNKV
-764 LVDTMAPGNDLYAIW
+764 LVDTMAPGNHLYAIW
-779 AKGSYLL
+779 VKG
-786 TIHYVYASGGEA
+786 
-798 KPDHTEV
+798 
-805 LGFGAPYSVISPS
+805 
-818 IPGYTADKPVVTG
+818 
-831 TMPAAPVT
+831 
-839 VTVTYTASTGTP
+839 TGTP

-863 AYPAV
+863 AYPDV
-868 PDEKDNLR
+868 PKEKDNLR

-898 EQKRIKADD
+898 EQKRIKADGS
-907 LTVVK
+907 TVVE

-961 PAVPDTMPAEARTVY
+961 PTVPATMPAWALTVY
-976 AQWRKNTPDTVV
+976 AQWRKTTPDTVV

-1010 APWETFEVVVKE
+1010 APWEIFEVVVKE
-1022 PAGTQRSSGTVI
+1022 PAGTQRSSGTVR

-1045 DFDPITFPAAGT
+1045 GFDLITFPAAGT

-1155 YATITRAETAT
+1155 HATITRAETAT

-1211 YPDGTFRP
+1211 YPDGTFQP

-1229 TIAARFDEKSARTTA
+1229 AIAARFDEKSARTTA

>member
-1 MKKRLIALL
+1 
-10 LAFVMV
+10 
-16 LGLTATV
+16 
-23 FAEGGI
+23 
-29 SIASI
+29 
-34 QPEAPTHTYIF
+34 
-45 QAGGVEIGRQ
+45 
-55 IIKHNES
+55 
-62 LKDPGV
+62 
-68 PSAPAGQRF
+68 
-77 VRWDPAVSFDMP
+77 MP
-89 VSVTQNQTIP
+89 VSVTQTQTIT

-112 KHDGRTVAT
+112 CYKDRTVAT

-136 LVPVGADEKLT
+136 LIPVGADEKLT
-147 GWYFGETR
+147 GWYIGGTR
-155 YERVS
+155 YETVS
-160 MADFPPGS
+160 KADFLAG

-175 KVEKGHWIHFN
+175 RVEKGHWIHFN

-196 FVTGNTIQPADPA
+196 FVTGNTIPPADPA

-219 EKSGN
+219 EESGKQ
-224 RFTFGSPLTS
+224 FTFGSQLTS

-279 TAAASKSYP
+279 TAAAAKSYP
-288 GFTAQTIMQQTIQGD
+288 GFTAQTIMQQAIQGD
-303 ASTIVNVYYERN
+303 GSTIVNVYYKRN
-315 EYAVKFYT
+315 VYAVKFFTIKYEGG
-323 LNGSTEY
+323 LLSGKYVKDKEIDS
-330 TQFQIR
+330 IR
-336 AKYGA
+336 ITAKYGA
-341 NIRDLWPT
+341 NISEKWPGGIWT
-349 HNNSSTWAVNLN
+349 TEPGGSTFQ
-361 ASGGK
+361 ASIG
-366 YQSNIDTM
+366 TM
-374 PLGGKNFYGPVTGNG
+374 PLEGDEFFKTDQGN
-389 SETAYYYTE
+389 AKADYYLQSLAGNY
-398 ALPGET
+398 
-404 GTVSYKGKQYKLDH
+404 VLDH
-418 SDTAL
+418 TDT
-423 GTGYSITEEDKYP
+423 GGSSRSKVTDEDRYS
-436 ITGFTFLEFDAKWNG
+436 ITGFTCNTAKSAKNG
-451 GIFPPRYAYNG
+451 AWYNG
-462 AKFYYT
+462 AEFYYD
-468 RNSYDVVFISGSVT
+468 RNSYRIVFMNHGSK
-482 EKTQSMKYR
+482 EKELVRKYEQSIADADY
-491 QPLDDVSHT
+491 T
-500 PKPPIGKEEYTFA
+500 PTAPANMQDYTFG
-513 GWYDNELYTGSE
+513 GWFDNEKCEGSAYVFTG
-525 YVLEGKTMPAHHL
+525 KKMPAHHL

-545 PKTYTVTVYDV
+545 PKTYTVTVYNV
-556 DRTKIL
+556 DQTTVL
-562 KTFDVP
+562 ETFTDVP

-574 ENKMPKVTLGTG
+574 ESQMPEDKVMLGTG
-586 DSFLGWMDMQD
+586 DTFLGWMDMQD
-597 HMPFHFDTEIHRDY
+597 HMPFHFDTRIHRDY

-622 FMVTYA
+622 FMVTYV

-633 GNAPFD
+633 GNAPVD

-650 VLPATGVTPPTGKVF
+650 VLPAAGVTPLPGKVF
-665 LYWSAGDSTRCYPG
+665 LYWSAAGDSTRCYPG

-686 KMTLTAVYGQKTEAV
+686 KMTLTAVYGQTTEAV

-711 DEPYT
+711 DKPDT
-716 TADMP
+716 TAEMP
-721 NNSTITLPGY
+721 NNSKITLPGY
-731 TDLDLPE
+731 TDRDLPE

-749 QADGLGKTYMPDDKV
+749 QADGLGTTYMPDDKV
-764 LVDTMAPGNDLYAIW
+764 LVDTKDPGNHLYAIW
-779 AKGSYLL
+779 VKG
-786 TIHYVYASGGEA
+786 
-798 KPDHTEV
+798 
-805 LGFGAPYSVISPS
+805 
-818 IPGYTADKPVVTG
+818 
-831 TMPAAPVT
+831 
-839 VTVTYTASTGTP
+839 TGTP

-863 AYPAV
+863 AYPYV
-868 PDEKDNLR
+868 PNEKDNLR

-890 DGFTPIEF
+890 DGFTPMGFAQE
-898 EQKRIKADD
+898 RIKADGS
-907 LTVVK
+907 TVVK

-923 YKDSLSAGVYASQ
+923 YKDSLSAEVYASQ
-936 TYKYGAAVTAIAA
+936 TYKYYAAVTAIAA

-961 PAVPDTMPAEARTVY
+961 PAVPDKMPAEALTVY
-976 AQWRKNTPDTVV
+976 AQWRKTTPDTVV

-1022 PAGTQRSSGTVI
+1022 PAGTQRSSGTVR

-1045 DFDPITFPAAGT
+1045 GFDPITFPAAGT

-1155 YATITRAETAT
+1155 HATITRAETAT

-1211 YPDGTFRP
+1211 YPDGTFQP

-1229 TIAARFDEKSARTTA
+1229 AIAARFDEKSARTTA

>member
-1 MKKRLIALL
+1 
-10 LAFVMV
+10 
-16 LGLTATV
+16 
-23 FAEGGI
+23 
-29 SIASI
+29 
-34 QPEAPTHTYIF
+34 
-45 QAGGVEIGRQ
+45 
-55 IIKHNES
+55 
-62 LKDPGV
+62 
-68 PSAPAGQRF
+68 
-77 VRWDPAVSFDMP
+77 MP
-89 VSVTQNQTIP
+89 VSVTQTQTIT

-127 QPSVSTGDV
+127 QSSVSTGDV

-147 GWYFGETR
+147 GWYIGETR
-155 YERVS
+155 YETVS
-160 MADFPPGS
+160 KADFPAGS

-175 KVEKGHWIHFN
+175 KVDKGHWIHFN

-196 FVTGNTIQPADPA
+196 FVTGNTSQPVDPA

-219 EKSGN
+219 ESGN

-234 NITLTAHW
+234 NITLIAHW
-242 RSNTSTKYTVIH
+242 KSNTSTKYTVIH
-254 WQEKADE
+254 WQENADNNEYALRE
-261 SGWSLH
+261 SEEKSGA
-267 ETETKTGGTDAQ
+267 TGASTS
-279 TAAASKSYP
+279 AAAKSYE
-288 GFTAQTIMQQTIQGD
+288 GFTAQTITQQTINGD
-303 ASTIVNVYYERN
+303 GSTIVNVYYKRN
-315 EYAVKFYT
+315 VYAVKFFTIKYKGVWPF
-323 LNGSTEY
+323 GSYVKDKEINRIT
-330 TQFQIR
+330 

-341 NIRDLWPT
+341 NISGQWPGGIWT
-349 HNNSSTWAVNLN
+349 TSPGGSTFQ
-361 ASGGK
+361 ASIG
-366 YQSNIDTM
+366 TM
-374 PLGGKNFYGPVTGNG
+374 PLGGDEFFKTDQGSAKADYYLQSLAGNYVLHHTDTGGPSSSIVT
-389 SETAYYYTE
+389 
-398 ALPGET
+398 
-404 GTVSYKGKQYKLDH
+404 D
-418 SDTAL
+418 
-423 GTGYSITEEDKYP
+423 EDRYP
-436 ITGFTFLEFDAKWNG
+436 ITGFTCNTAISAKNG
-451 GIFPPRYAYNG
+451 DRYNG
-462 AKFYYT
+462 AKFYYD
-468 RNSYDVVFISGSVT
+468 RNSYKIVFMNHGSK
-482 EKTQSMKYR
+482 EKELVRKYEQSIADADY
-491 QPLDDVSHT
+491 T
-500 PKPPIGKEEYTFA
+500 PTAPANMQDYTFG
-513 GWYDNELYTGSE
+513 GWFDNQKCEGSAYVFTG
-525 YVLEGKTMPAHHL
+525 KKMPAHNL

-556 DRTKIL
+556 DRTKVL
-562 KTFDVP
+562 TTFDVP

-574 ENKMPKVTLGTG
+574 ESQMPEVTLGTG

-597 HMPFHFDTEIHRDY
+597 HMPFHFDTKIHRDY

-622 FMVTYA
+622 FMVTYV

-633 GNAPFD
+633 GKAPVD
-639 SNKYARGAQAV
+639 SNRYARGAQAV
-650 VLPATGVTPPTGKVF
+650 VLPAAGVTPPEGKVF
-665 LYWSAGDSTRCYPG
+665 LYWSAAGDSTRCYPG

-686 KMTLTAVYGQKTEAV
+686 DMTLTAVYGQKTEAV

-711 DEPYT
+711 DKTYT
-716 TADMP
+716 TAEMP
-721 NNSTITLPGY
+721 NNSKITLPGY
-731 TDLDLPE
+731 TGLGLPE

-749 QADGLGKTYMPDDKV
+749 QADGSGTTYQPGAKV
-764 LVDTMAPGNDLYAIW
+764 LVDTMEPGNHLYAIW
-779 AKGSYLL
+779 AKG
-786 TIHYVYASGGEA
+786 
-798 KPDHTEV
+798 
-805 LGFGAPYSVISPS
+805 
-818 IPGYTADKPVVTG
+818 
-831 TMPAAPVT
+831 
-839 VTVTYTASTGTP
+839 TGTP

-863 AYPAV
+863 AYLAV

-890 DGFTPIEF
+890 DGFTPMGFAQEM
-898 EQKRIKADD
+898 IKADGS
-907 LTVVK
+907 TVVK

-936 TYKYGAAVTAIAA
+936 TYKYRAAVTAIAA

-961 PAVPDTMPAEARTVY
+961 PAVPDTMPAGALTVY
-976 AQWRKNTPDTVV
+976 AQWRKTMPDTVV

-1022 PAGTQRSSGTVI
+1022 PAGTQRSSGTVR

-1045 DFDPITFPAAGT
+1045 GFDLITFPAAGT

-1099 TNAAGRSYRDF
+1099 TNAAGRSYWDF

-1155 YATITRAETAT
+1155 HATITRAETAT

-1211 YPDGTFRP
+1211 YPDGTFQP

-1229 TIAARFDEKSARTTA
+1229 AIAARFDEKSARTTA

>member
-45 QAGGVEIGRQ
+45 QAGGVEIGKQ
-55 IIKHNES
+55 IIKHNE
-62 LKDPGV
+62 LLRDPGV

-77 VRWDPAVSFDMP
+77 VRWYPAVSFGMP
-89 VSVTQNQTIP
+89 VSVTQTQTIT

-112 KHDGRTVAT
+112 KHEGRTVAT

-127 QPSVSTGDV
+127 QSSVSTGDV

-147 GWYFGETR
+147 GWYIDETR

-160 MADFPPGS
+160 KADFPAGS

-175 KVEKGHWIHFN
+175 KVEKGHWIHFD
-186 SAGGSYVAPQ
+186 SDGGSYVAPQ
-196 FVTGNTIQPADPA
+196 FVTGNTSQPADPA

-219 EKSGN
+219 EESGN

-234 NITLTAHW
+234 NITLTARW
-242 RSNTSTKYTVIH
+242 ESNTSTKYTVIH

-267 ETETKTGGTDAQ
+267 ETETKTGGTGAQ
-279 TAAASKSYP
+279 TAAAAKSYD
-288 GFTAQTIMQQTIQGD
+288 GFTAQTITQQTINGD
-303 ASTIVNVYYERN
+303 GSTIVNVYYKRN
-315 EYAVKFYT
+315 VYAVKFFTIKYEGG
-323 LNGSTEY
+323 LLSGKYVKDKEIDS
-330 TQFQIR
+330 IR
-336 AKYGA
+336 ITAKYGA
-341 NIRDLWPT
+341 NISKKWPGGLWATSPGG
-349 HNNSSTWAVNLN
+349 STFQ
-361 ASGGK
+361 ASIG
-366 YQSNIDTM
+366 TM
-374 PLGGKNFYGPVTGNG
+374 PLGGDEFFKTSQG
-389 SETAYYYTE
+389 SAEAYYYLESLAGGYVWDHTD
-398 ALPGET
+398 T
-404 GTVSYKGKQYKLDH
+404 GGDS
-418 SDTAL
+418 S
-423 GTGYSITEEDKYP
+423 SIVTNEDRYP
-436 ITGFTFLEFDAKWNG
+436 ITGFTCNTAKSAKNG
-451 GIFPPRYAYNG
+451 AWYNG
-462 AKFYYT
+462 AKFYYD
-468 RNSYDVVFISGSVT
+468 RNSYQIVFMNHGSK
-482 EKTQSMKYR
+482 EKELVKEYEQSIADAGY
-491 QPLDDVSHT
+491 T
-500 PKPPIGKEEYTFA
+500 PTAPANMQDYTFG
-513 GWYDNELYTGSE
+513 GWFDNEKCEGSA
-525 YVLEGKTMPAHHL
+525 YVFTGKTMPAHNL

-556 DRTKIL
+556 DRTTDIE
-562 KTFDVP
+562 TFTDVP
-568 MGGTIP
+568 MGGTILESQMP
-574 ENKMPKVTLGTG
+574 EGKVTLGAG
-586 DSFLGWMDMQD
+586 DTFLGWMDMQD
-597 HMPFHFDTEIHRDY
+597 HMPFHFDTRIHRDY

-616 TGNAEQ
+616 TGNAEK
-622 FMVTYA
+622 FEVTYA
-628 LGGGS
+628 LGDGS
-633 GNAPFD
+633 GKAPVD

-665 LYWSAGDSTRCYPG
+665 LYWSAAGDSTRCYPG

-686 KMTLTAVYGQKTEAV
+686 YMTLTAVYGQKTEAV

-711 DEPYT
+711 DKPDM
-716 TADMP
+716 TAAMP

-749 QADGLGKTYMPDDKV
+749 QADGLGTTFKSGSKV
-764 LVDTMAPGNDLYAIW
+764 LVDTMAPGNHLYAIW
-779 AKGSYLL
+779 EKG
-786 TIHYVYASGGEA
+786 
-798 KPDHTEV
+798 
-805 LGFGAPYSVISPS
+805 
-818 IPGYTADKPVVTG
+818 
-831 TMPAAPVT
+831 
-839 VTVTYTASTGTP
+839 TGTP

-863 AYPAV
+863 AYPYV
-868 PDEKDNLR
+868 PNEKDNLR

-890 DGFTPIEF
+890 DGFTPMGFAQEM
-898 EQKRIKADD
+898 IKADGS
-907 LTVVK
+907 TVVK

-936 TYKYGAAVTAIAA
+936 TYKYGAAVTAIAD

-976 AQWRKNTPDTVV
+976 AQWRKTTPDTVV

-1022 PAGTQRSSGTVI
+1022 PAGTQRSSGTVR

-1045 DFDPITFPAAGT
+1045 GFDLITFPAAGT

-1155 YATITRAETAT
+1155 HATITRAETAT
-1166 IFFRLLT
+1166 VFFRLLT

-1211 YPDGTFRP
+1211 YPDGTFQP

-1229 TIAARFDEKSARTTA
+1229 AIAARFDEKSARTTA

>member
-1 MKKRLIALL
+1 
-10 LAFVMV
+10 
-16 LGLTATV
+16 
-23 FAEGGI
+23 
-29 SIASI
+29 
-34 QPEAPTHTYIF
+34 
-45 QAGGVEIGRQ
+45 
-55 IIKHNES
+55 
-62 LKDPGV
+62 
-68 PSAPAGQRF
+68 
-77 VRWDPAVSFDMP
+77 MP
-89 VSVTQNQTIP
+89 VSVTQTQTIT

-112 KHDGRTVAT
+112 KHEGRTVAT

-127 QPSVSTGDV
+127 QSFVSTGDV

-147 GWYFGETR
+147 GWYIGETR
-155 YERVS
+155 YEIVS
-160 MADFPPGS
+160 KVNFPAGS

-175 KVEKGHWIHFN
+175 KVDKGHWIHFD

-219 EKSGN
+219 EESGN
-224 RFTFGSPLTS
+224 RFTFGSQLTS
-234 NITLTAHW
+234 NITLTARW
-242 RSNTSTKYTVIH
+242 ESNTSTKYTVIH

-267 ETETKTGGTDAQ
+267 ETETKTGGTGAQ

-288 GFTAQTIMQQTIQGD
+288 GFTAQTITQQTINGD
-303 ASTIVNVYYERN
+303 GSTIVNVYYKRN
-315 EYAVKFYT
+315 VYDVKFFT
-323 LNGSTEY
+323 
-330 TQFQIR
+330 IR
-336 AKYGA
+336 YAWLSGKYVKDKEIYCITAKYGA
-341 NIRDLWPT
+341 NISEKWPGGIWT
-349 HNNSSTWAVNLN
+349 TSPGGSTFQ
-361 ASGGK
+361 ASIG
-366 YQSNIDTM
+366 TM
-374 PLGGKNFYGPVTGNG
+374 PLEGDEFFKTDQGSAKADYYLQSLAGNYVLHHTDTGGPSSAIVT
-389 SETAYYYTE
+389 
-398 ALPGET
+398 
-404 GTVSYKGKQYKLDH
+404 D
-418 SDTAL
+418 
-423 GTGYSITEEDKYP
+423 EDRYP
-436 ITGFTFLEFDAKWNG
+436 ITGFTCNTAKSAKNG
-451 GIFPPRYAYNG
+451 DRYNG
-462 AKFYYT
+462 AKFYYD
-468 RNSYDVVFISGSVT
+468 RISYQIVFMNHGSK
-482 EKTQSMKYR
+482 EKELVRKYEQSIADAGY
-491 QPLDDVSHT
+491 T
-500 PKPPIGKEEYTFA
+500 PTAPANMQDYTFG
-513 GWYDNELYTGSE
+513 GWFDNQKCEGSAYVFTG
-525 YVLEGKTMPAHHL
+525 KKMPAHNL

-556 DRTKIL
+556 DRTTVL
-562 KTFDVP
+562 RTFDVP
-568 MGGTIP
+568 MGETIP
-574 ENKMPKVTLGTG
+574 ESQMPEVTLGTG

-597 HMPFHFDTEIHRDY
+597 HMPFHFDTRIHRDY

-633 GNAPFD
+633 GNAPVD

-650 VLPATGVTPPTGKVF
+650 VLPAAGVTPPEGKVF
-665 LYWSAGDSTRCYPG
+665 LYWSAAGDSTRCYPG

-686 KMTLTAVYGQKTEAV
+686 NMTLTAVYGQTTEAV
-701 TVTYHSNFAP
+701 RVTYHSNFAP
-711 DEPYT
+711 DKTYT

-721 NNSTITLPGY
+721 NNSTIPLPGY
-731 TDLDLPE
+731 TGLGLPE

-749 QADGLGKTYMPDDKV
+749 QADGLGKTYQPGGKV
-764 LVDTMAPGNDLYAIW
+764 LVDTMAPGNHLYAIW
-779 AKGSYLL
+779 VKG
-786 TIHYVYASGGEA
+786 
-798 KPDHTEV
+798 
-805 LGFGAPYSVISPS
+805 
-818 IPGYTADKPVVTG
+818 
-831 TMPAAPVT
+831 
-839 VTVTYTASTGTP
+839 TGTP

-863 AYPAV
+863 AYPYV
-868 PDEKDNLR
+868 PNEKDNLR

-890 DGFTPIEF
+890 DGFTPRKFAQE
-898 EQKRIKADD
+898 RIKADGS
-907 LTVVK
+907 TVVE
-912 IFYTRNSYLLT
+912 IFYDRNSYLLT

-936 TYKYGAAVTAIAA
+936 TYKYGAAVTAIAD

-961 PAVPDTMPAEARTVY
+961 PAVPDTMPAEALTVY
-976 AQWRKNTPDTVV
+976 AQWRKTTPDTVV

-1022 PAGTQRSSGTVI
+1022 PAGTQRSSGTVR

-1045 DFDPITFPAAGT
+1045 GFDPITFPAAGT

-1155 YATITRAETAT
+1155 HATITRAETAT
-1166 IFFRLLT
+1166 VFFRLLT

-1211 YPDGTFRP
+1211 YPDGTFQP

-1229 TIAARFDEKSARTTA
+1229 AIAARFDEKSARTTA

>member
-1 MKKRLIALL
+1 
-10 LAFVMV
+10 
-16 LGLTATV
+16 
-23 FAEGGI
+23 
-29 SIASI
+29 
-34 QPEAPTHTYIF
+34 
-45 QAGGVEIGRQ
+45 
-55 IIKHNES
+55 
-62 LKDPGV
+62 
-68 PSAPAGQRF
+68 
-77 VRWDPAVSFDMP
+77 MP
-89 VSVTQNQTIP
+89 VSVTQTQTIP

-112 KHDGRTVAT
+112 KHEGRTVAT

-136 LVPVGADEKLT
+136 LVPVGADAKLT
-147 GWYFGETR
+147 GWYFGGTR

-160 MADFPPGS
+160 TADFPAGS

-175 KVEKGHWIHFN
+175 KVDKGYWIHFN

-196 FVTGNTIQPADPA
+196 FVTGNTSQPADPA
-209 RPGFSFEGWY
+209 RPGFLFEGWY
-219 EKSGN
+219 EQSGN
-224 RFTFGSPLTS
+224 QFTFGNQLTS

-267 ETETKTGGTDAQ
+267 ETETKTGGTGAQ

-288 GFTAQTIMQQTIQGD
+288 GFTAQTITQQTINGD
-303 ASTIVNVYYERN
+303 GSTIVNVYYKRN
-315 EYAVKFYT
+315 VYEVKFYVDKGWWIF
-323 LNGSTEY
+323 NDWKEKTEY
-330 TQFQIR
+330 RIT
-336 AKYGA
+336 AKHGA
-341 NIRDLWPT
+341 NISKKWPGGIWT
-349 HNNSSTWAVNLN
+349 TSPGGSTFQA
-361 ASGGK
+361 
-366 YQSNIDTM
+366 NIDTM
-374 PLGGKNFYGPVTGNG
+374 PLNGAKFYETSQG
-389 SETAYYYTE
+389 SAKAYYYLE
-398 ALPGET
+398 SLAG
-404 GTVSYKGKQYKLDH
+404 GYVLDH
-418 SDTAL
+418 TDT
-423 GTGYSITEEDKYP
+423 GGSGRSKVTNEDRYP
-436 ITGFTFLEFDAKWNG
+436 ITGFACNTAKSAKNG
-451 GIFPPRYAYNG
+451 AWYNG
-462 AKFYYT
+462 AEFYYD
-468 RNSYDVVFISGSVT
+468 RISYQIVFMNHGSK
-482 EKTQSMKYR
+482 EKELFRKYEQSIADAGY
-491 QPLDDVSHT
+491 T
-500 PKPPIGKEEYTFA
+500 PTAPANMQDYTFG
-513 GWYDNELYTGSE
+513 GWFDNEKCEGSAYVFTG
-525 YVLEGKTMPAHHL
+525 KKMPAHNL

-545 PKTYTVTVYDV
+545 PKTYSVTVYDV

-562 KTFDVP
+562 RTFDVP
-568 MGGTIP
+568 MGRTIP
-574 ENKMPKVTLGTG
+574 ESQMPEDKVTLGTG
-586 DSFLGWMDMQD
+586 DTFLGWMDMQD

-622 FMVTYA
+622 FEVTYA
-628 LGGGS
+628 LGDGS
-633 GNAPFD
+633 GKAPVD

-650 VLPATGVTPPTGKVF
+650 VLPATGVTPPEGKVF
-665 LYWSAGDSTRCYPG
+665 LYWSAAGDSTRCYPG

-686 KMTLTAVYGQKTEAV
+686 KMTLTAVYGQTTEAV
-701 TVTYHSNFAP
+701 TVTYHSNFAT
-711 DEPYT
+711 DETYT

-731 TDLDLPE
+731 TGLGLPE

-749 QADGLGKTYMPDDKV
+749 QANGSGMTFRTGEKV
-764 LVDTMAPGNDLYAIW
+764 LVDTMAPGNHLYAIW
-779 AKGSYLL
+779 EKG
-786 TIHYVYASGGEA
+786 
-798 KPDHTEV
+798 
-805 LGFGAPYSVISPS
+805 
-818 IPGYTADKPVVTG
+818 
-831 TMPAAPVT
+831 
-839 VTVTYTASTGTP
+839 TGTP

-863 AYPAV
+863 AYPYV
-868 PDEKDNLR
+868 PHEKDNLR

-898 EQKRIKADD
+898 EQKRIKADS
-907 LTVVK
+907 LTVVE

-936 TYKYGAAVTAIAA
+936 TYKYGAAVTAIAD

-961 PAVPDTMPAEARTVY
+961 PAVPDTMPAWALTVY
-976 AQWRKNTPDTVV
+976 AQWRKTTPDTVV

-1022 PAGTQRSSGTVI
+1022 PAGTQRSSGTVR

-1045 DFDPITFPAAGT
+1045 SFDLITFPAAGT

-1155 YATITRAETAT
+1155 HATITRAETAT

-1211 YPDGTFRP
+1211 YPDGTFQP

-1229 TIAARFDEKSARTTA
+1229 AIAARFDEKSARTTA

>member
-1 MKKRLIALL
+1 MHI
-10 LAFVMV
+10 
-16 LGLTATV
+16 
-23 FAEGGI
+23 
-29 SIASI
+29 
-34 QPEAPTHTYIF
+34 PTPTF
-45 QAGGVEIGRQ
+45 SRQGGVEIGKQ

-77 VRWDPAVSFDMP
+77 VRWDPAVSFGTP
-89 VSVTQNQTIP
+89 VSVTQTQTIT

-112 KHDGRTVAT
+112 CYKDRTVAT

-155 YERVS
+155 YECVS
-160 MADFPPGS
+160 KADFPAGS

-175 KVEKGHWIHFN
+175 KVDKGYWIHFN

-219 EKSGN
+219 EESEKQ
-224 RFTFGSPLTS
+224 FTFGNQLTS

-242 RSNTSTKYTVIH
+242 KSNTSTKYTVIH

-267 ETETKTGGTDAQ
+267 ETETKTGGTGAQ
-279 TAAASKSYP
+279 TAAAAKSYD
-288 GFTAQTIMQQTIQGD
+288 GFTAQTITQQTINGD
-303 ASTIVNVYYERN
+303 GSTIVNVYYKRN
-315 EYAVKFYT
+315 VYAVKFFTIKYEGG
-323 LNGSTEY
+323 LLFGKFVKDKEIVS
-330 TQFQIR
+330 IR
-336 AKYGA
+336 ITAKYGA
-341 NIRDLWPT
+341 NISGQWPGGIWT
-349 HNNSSTWAVNLN
+349 TSPGGSTFQ
-361 ASGGK
+361 ASIG
-366 YQSNIDTM
+366 TM
-374 PLGGKNFYGPVTGNG
+374 PLEGDEFFKTDQGNAKADYFLQSLAG
-389 SETAYYYTE
+389 NY
-398 ALPGET
+398 
-404 GTVSYKGKQYKLDH
+404 VLDH
-418 SDTAL
+418 TDTGGASSS
-423 GTGYSITEEDKYP
+423 TVTNEDRYP
-436 ITGFTFLEFDAKWNG
+436 ITGFTCNTAKSAKNG
-451 GIFPPRYAYNG
+451 AWYNG
-462 AKFYYT
+462 AKFYYD
-468 RNSYDVVFISGSVT
+468 RNSYQIVFMNHGSK
-482 EKTQSMKYR
+482 EKELVKKYEQSIADAGY
-491 QPLDDVSHT
+491 T
-500 PKPPIGKEEYTFA
+500 PTAPANMQDYTFG
-513 GWYDNELYTGSE
+513 GWFDNEKCEGSAYVFTG
-525 YVLEGKTMPAHHL
+525 KKMPAHHL

-545 PKTYTVTVYDV
+545 PKTYSVTVYDV
-556 DRTKIL
+556 DRTTVL
-562 KTFDVP
+562 RTFDVP

-574 ENKMPKVTLGTG
+574 ESQMPEVTLGTG

-597 HMPFHFDTEIHRDY
+597 HMPFHFDTRIHRDY

-622 FMVTYA
+622 FTVTYA

-633 GNAPFD
+633 GNAPVD
-639 SNKYARGAQAV
+639 SNRYARGAQAV

-665 LYWSAGDSTRCYPG
+665 LYWSAAGDSTRCYPG

-686 KMTLTAVYGQKTEAV
+686 NMTLTAVYGQKTEAV
-701 TVTYHSNFAP
+701 RVTYHSNFAT
-711 DEPYT
+711 DKTDT
-716 TADMP
+716 TAAMP
-721 NNSTITLPGY
+721 NNSTIPLLGY

-749 QADGLGKTYMPDDKV
+749 QADGSGTKYMPGEKV
-764 LVDTMAPGNDLYAIW
+764 LVDTMAPGNHLYAIW
-779 AKGSYLL
+779 VKG
-786 TIHYVYASGGEA
+786 
-798 KPDHTEV
+798 
-805 LGFGAPYSVISPS
+805 
-818 IPGYTADKPVVTG
+818 
-831 TMPAAPVT
+831 
-839 VTVTYTASTGTP
+839 TGTP

-863 AYPAV
+863 EYLAV

-890 DGFTPIEF
+890 DGFTPRKFAQE
-898 EQKRIKADD
+898 RIKANGS
-907 LTVVK
+907 TVVK

-923 YKDSLSAGVYASQ
+923 YKDSLSTGVYASQ

-961 PAVPDTMPAEARTVY
+961 PTVPATMPAEARTVY
-976 AQWRKNTPDTVV
+976 AQWRKTTPDTVV

-1022 PAGTQRSSGTVI
+1022 PAGTQRSSGTVG

-1045 DFDPITFPAAGT
+1045 GFDLITFPAAGT

-1115 NTYGSYTPYVPVVPP
+1115 NTYGGYTPYVPVVPP

-1155 YATITRAETAT
+1155 HATITRAETAT

-1211 YPDGTFRP
+1211 YPDGTFQP

-1229 TIAARFDEKSARTTA
+1229 AIAARFDEKSARTTA

>member
-1 MKKRLIALL
+1 
-10 LAFVMV
+10 
-16 LGLTATV
+16 
-23 FAEGGI
+23 
-29 SIASI
+29 
-34 QPEAPTHTYIF
+34 
-45 QAGGVEIGRQ
+45 
-55 IIKHNES
+55 
-62 LKDPGV
+62 
-68 PSAPAGQRF
+68 
-77 VRWDPAVSFDMP
+77 MP
-89 VSVTQNQTIP
+89 VSVTQTQTIT

-147 GWYFGETR
+147 GWYIGGTR

-160 MADFPPGS
+160 KADFPLGS

-175 KVEKGHWIHFN
+175 RVDKGHWIHFN

-196 FVTGNTIQPADPA
+196 FVTGNTIPPADPA

-219 EKSGN
+219 EESGN
-224 RFTFGSPLTS
+224 RFTFGNQLTS

-267 ETETKTGGTDAQ
+267 ETETKTGRTGAQ
-279 TAAASKSYP
+279 TAAAAKSYD
-288 GFTAQTIMQQTIQGD
+288 GFTAQTITQQTINGD
-303 ASTIVNVYYERN
+303 GSTIVNVYYKRN
-315 EYAVKFYT
+315 VYDVKFFT
-323 LNGSTEY
+323 
-330 TQFQIR
+330 IR
-336 AKYGA
+336 YAWLSGKYVKDKEIVSIRITAKYGA
-341 NIRDLWPT
+341 NISEKWPGGIWT
-349 HNNSSTWAVNLN
+349 TSPGGSTFQ
-361 ASGGK
+361 ASIG
-366 YQSNIDTM
+366 TM
-374 PLGGKNFYGPVTGNG
+374 PLGGKEFFKTDQGN
-389 SETAYYYTE
+389 AKADYYLQSLAGNY
-398 ALPGET
+398 
-404 GTVSYKGKQYKLDH
+404 VLDH
-418 SDTAL
+418 TDT
-423 GTGYSITEEDKYP
+423 GGSSRSKVTNEDRYP
-436 ITGFTFLEFDAKWNG
+436 ITGFTCNTAKSAKNG
-451 GIFPPRYAYNG
+451 DWYNG
-462 AKFYYT
+462 AKFYYD
-468 RNSYDVVFISGSVT
+468 RISYQIVFMNRGSK
-482 EKTQSMKYR
+482 EKELVRKYEQSIADAGY
-491 QPLDDVSHT
+491 T
-500 PKPPIGKEEYTFA
+500 PTAPANMQDYTFG
-513 GWYDNELYTGSE
+513 GWFDNEKCEGSAYVFTG
-525 YVLEGKTMPAHHL
+525 KKMPAHNL

-574 ENKMPKVTLGTG
+574 ESQMPKVTLGTG

-597 HMPFHFDTEIHRDY
+597 HMPFHFDTRIHRDY

-622 FMVTYA
+622 FAVTYV

-633 GNAPFD
+633 GNAPVD
-639 SNKYARGAQAV
+639 SNRYARGAQAV
-650 VLPATGVTPPTGKVF
+650 VLPAAGVTPPTGKVF
-665 LYWSAGDSTRCYPG
+665 LYWSAAGDSTRCYPG

-686 KMTLTAVYGQKTEAV
+686 NMTLTAVYGQTTEAV
-701 TVTYHSNFAP
+701 RVTYHSNFAP
-711 DEPYT
+711 DETYT

-731 TDLDLPE
+731 TGLGLPE

-749 QADGLGKTYMPDDKV
+749 QADGLGTTFKPGSKV
-764 LVDTMAPGNDLYAIW
+764 LVDTMAPGNHLYAIW
-779 AKGSYLL
+779 VKG
-786 TIHYVYASGGEA
+786 
-798 KPDHTEV
+798 
-805 LGFGAPYSVISPS
+805 
-818 IPGYTADKPVVTG
+818 
-831 TMPAAPVT
+831 
-839 VTVTYTASTGTP
+839 TGTP

-863 AYPAV
+863 AYLAV

-890 DGFTPIEF
+890 DGFTPRDFAQE
-898 EQKRIKADD
+898 RIKADGS
-907 LTVVK
+907 TVVK

-936 TYKYGAAVTAIAA
+936 TYKYRAAVTAIAA

-961 PAVPDTMPAEARTVY
+961 PAVPATMPAEALTVY
-976 AQWRKNTPDTVV
+976 AQWRKTTPDTVV

-1022 PAGTQRSSGTVI
+1022 PAGTQRSSGTVR

-1045 DFDPITFPAAGT
+1045 GFDLITFPAAGT

-1062 GEVDRNTR
+1062 GEVDRSTR

-1155 YATITRAETAT
+1155 HATITRAETAT

-1211 YPDGTFRP
+1211 YPDGTFQP

-1229 TIAARFDEKSARTTA
+1229 AIAARFDEKSARTTA

>member
-1 MKKRLIALL
+1 
-10 LAFVMV
+10 
-16 LGLTATV
+16 
-23 FAEGGI
+23 
-29 SIASI
+29 
-34 QPEAPTHTYIF
+34 
-45 QAGGVEIGRQ
+45 
-55 IIKHNES
+55 
-62 LKDPGV
+62 
-68 PSAPAGQRF
+68 
-77 VRWDPAVSFDMP
+77 MP
-89 VSVTQNQTIP
+89 VSVTQTQTIT

-112 KHDGRTVAT
+112 KHEGRTVAT

-127 QPSVSTGDV
+127 QSFVSTGDV

-147 GWYFGETR
+147 GWYIGGTR
-155 YERVS
+155 YETVS
-160 MADFPPGS
+160 KADFLAG

-175 KVEKGHWIHFN
+175 RVEKGHWIHFN
-186 SAGGSYVAPQ
+186 SDGGSYVAPQ
-196 FVTGNTIQPADPA
+196 FVTGNTIPPADPA

-219 EKSGN
+219 EESGN
-224 RFTFGSPLTS
+224 RFTFGNQLTS

-288 GFTAQTIMQQTIQGD
+288 GFTAQTITQQTINGD
-303 ASTIVNVYYERN
+303 GSTIVNVYYKRN
-315 EYAVKFYT
+315 VYDVKFFT
-323 LNGSTEY
+323 
-330 TQFQIR
+330 IR
-336 AKYGA
+336 YAWLSGKYVKDKEIYCITAKYGA
-341 NIRDLWPT
+341 NISEKWPGGIWT
-349 HNNSSTWAVNLN
+349 TSPGGSTFQ
-361 ASGGK
+361 ASIG
-366 YQSNIDTM
+366 TM
-374 PLGGKNFYGPVTGNG
+374 PLGGDEFFETDQGNAK
-389 SETAYYYTE
+389 AYYYLQSLAGNYVLHHTD
-398 ALPGET
+398 T
-404 GTVSYKGKQYKLDH
+404 GGASSSTVTD
-418 SDTAL
+418 
-423 GTGYSITEEDKYP
+423 EDRYP
-436 ITGFTFLEFDAKWNG
+436 ITGFTCNTAKSAKNG
-451 GIFPPRYAYNG
+451 AWYNG
-462 AKFYYT
+462 AEFYYD
-468 RNSYDVVFISGSVT
+468 RISYQIVFMNHGSK
-482 EKTQSMKYR
+482 EKELVRKYEQSIADAGY
-491 QPLDDVSHT
+491 T
-500 PKPPIGKEEYTFA
+500 PTAPANMQDYTFG
-513 GWYDNELYTGSE
+513 GWFDNQKCEGSAYVFTG
-525 YVLEGKTMPAHHL
+525 KKMPAHHL

-545 PKTYTVTVYDV
+545 PKTYSVTVYDV

-562 KTFDVP
+562 RTFDVP
-568 MGGTIP
+568 MGRTIP
-574 ENKMPKVTLGTG
+574 ESQMPEVTLGTG

-597 HMPFHFDTEIHRDY
+597 HMPFHFDTKIHRDY

-616 TGNAEQ
+616 TGNAEK
-622 FMVTYA
+622 FEVTYA

-633 GNAPFD
+633 GNAPVD

-650 VLPATGVTPPTGKVF
+650 VLPATGVTPPPGKVF
-665 LYWSAGDSTRCYPG
+665 LYWSAAGDSTRCYPG

-686 KMTLTAVYGQKTEAV
+686 DMTLTAVYGQTTEAV
-701 TVTYHSNFAP
+701 TVTYHSNFAT
-711 DEPYT
+711 DKTYT
-716 TADMP
+716 TAAMP

-749 QADGLGKTYMPDDKV
+749 QANGLGTTFKSGSNV
-764 LVDTMAPGNDLYAIW
+764 LVDTMAPGNHLYAIW
-779 AKGSYLL
+779 VKG
-786 TIHYVYASGGEA
+786 
-798 KPDHTEV
+798 
-805 LGFGAPYSVISPS
+805 
-818 IPGYTADKPVVTG
+818 
-831 TMPAAPVT
+831 
-839 VTVTYTASTGTP
+839 TGTP

-863 AYPAV
+863 AYPDV
-868 PDEKDNLR
+868 PKEKDNLR

-890 DGFTPIEF
+890 DGFTPMGFAQE
-898 EQKRIKADD
+898 RIKANGS
-907 LTVVK
+907 TVVK

-961 PAVPDTMPAEARTVY
+961 PSVPDKMPPVALTVY
-976 AQWRKNTPDTVV
+976 AQWRKTTPDTVV

-997 TLAAKSLTVYSGS
+997 TLAAKSLTVYSGT

-1045 DFDPITFPAAGT
+1045 GFDPITFPAAGT

-1155 YATITRAETAT
+1155 HATITRAETAT
-1166 IFFRLLT
+1166 VFFRLLT

-1211 YPDGTFRP
+1211 YPDGTFQP

-1229 TIAARFDEKSARTTA
+1229 AIAARFDEKSARTTA

>member
-45 QAGGVEIGRQ
+45 QAGGVEIGSQ
-55 IIKHNES
+55 IIKNNES

-77 VRWDPAVSFDMP
+77 VRWDPAVSFGMP
-89 VSVTQNQTIP
+89 VSVTQTQTIT

-127 QPSVSTGDV
+127 QSSVSTGDV

-147 GWYFGETR
+147 GWYIGEKR
-155 YERVS
+155 YETVS
-160 MADFPPGS
+160 KANFPAGS

-175 KVEKGHWIHFN
+175 RVEKGHWIHFN

-196 FVTGNTIQPADPA
+196 FVTGNTIQPANPA
-209 RPGFSFEGWY
+209 RPGFLFEGWY
-219 EKSGN
+219 EESGN

-279 TAAASKSYP
+279 TAAAAKSYD
-288 GFTAQTIMQQTIQGD
+288 GFTAQTITQQTINGD
-303 ASTIVNVYYERN
+303 GSTIVNVYYKRN
-315 EYAVKFYT
+315 VYAVKFFTIKYEGG
-323 LNGSTEY
+323 LLSGKYVKDKEIDS
-330 TQFQIR
+330 IR
-336 AKYGA
+336 ITAKYGA
-341 NIRDLWPT
+341 NISNMWPGGLWATSPGG
-349 HNNSSTWAVNLN
+349 STFQ
-361 ASGGK
+361 ASIG
-366 YQSNIDTM
+366 TM
-374 PLGGKNFYGPVTGNG
+374 PLGGDEFFKTSQGNAKADYYLQSLAGNYVLHHTDTGGASSSTVTN
-389 SETAYYYTE
+389 
-398 ALPGET
+398 
-404 GTVSYKGKQYKLDH
+404 
-418 SDTAL
+418 
-423 GTGYSITEEDKYP
+423 EDRYP
-436 ITGFTFLEFDAKWNG
+436 ITGFTCNTAKSAKNG
-451 GIFPPRYAYNG
+451 AWYNG
-462 AKFYYT
+462 AKFYYD
-468 RNSYDVVFISGSVT
+468 RNSYQIVFMNHGSK
-482 EKTQSMKYR
+482 EKELVKKYEQSIADAGY
-491 QPLDDVSHT
+491 T
-500 PKPPIGKEEYTFA
+500 PTAPANMQDYTFG
-513 GWYDNELYTGSE
+513 GWFDNEKCEGSAYVFTG
-525 YVLEGKTMPAHHL
+525 KKMPAHNL

-556 DRTKIL
+556 DRTKVIE
-562 KTFDVP
+562 TFTAVL
-568 MGGTIP
+568 MGGTISESQMP
-574 ENKMPKVTLGTG
+574 EDKVTLGTG
-586 DSFLGWMDMQD
+586 DTFLGWMDMQD

-622 FMVTYA
+622 FEVTYA
-628 LGGGS
+628 LGDGS
-633 GNAPFD
+633 GKAPVD

-665 LYWSAGDSTRCYPG
+665 LYWSAAGDSTRCYPG

-686 KMTLTAVYGQKTEAV
+686 KMTLTAVYGQTTEAV
-701 TVTYHSNFAP
+701 TVTYHSNFAT
-711 DEPYT
+711 DKT
-716 TADMP
+716 DMTAAMP

-749 QADGLGKTYMPDDKV
+749 QADGLGTTFKSGSKV
-764 LVDTMAPGNDLYAIW
+764 LVDTMDPGNHLYAIW
-779 AKGSYLL
+779 AKG
-786 TIHYVYASGGEA
+786 
-798 KPDHTEV
+798 
-805 LGFGAPYSVISPS
+805 
-818 IPGYTADKPVVTG
+818 
-831 TMPAAPVT
+831 
-839 VTVTYTASTGTP
+839 TGTP

-863 AYPAV
+863 AYPYV
-868 PDEKDNLR
+868 PHEKDNLR

-907 LTVVK
+907 STVVK

-961 PAVPDTMPAEARTVY
+961 PAVPATMPAGALTVY
-976 AQWRKNTPDTVV
+976 AQWRKTTPDTVV

-1022 PAGTQRSSGTVI
+1022 PAGTQRSSGTVR

-1040 SASFT
+1040 SASFIG
-1045 DFDPITFPAAGT
+1045 FDLITFPAAGT

-1155 YATITRAETAT
+1155 HATITRAETAT
-1166 IFFRLLT
+1166 VFFRLLT

-1211 YPDGTFRP
+1211 YPDGTFQP

-1229 TIAARFDEKSARTTA
+1229 AIAARFDEKSARTTA

>member
-1 MKKRLIALL
+1 
-10 LAFVMV
+10 
-16 LGLTATV
+16 
-23 FAEGGI
+23 
-29 SIASI
+29 
-34 QPEAPTHTYIF
+34 
-45 QAGGVEIGRQ
+45 
-55 IIKHNES
+55 
-62 LKDPGV
+62 
-68 PSAPAGQRF
+68 
-77 VRWDPAVSFDMP
+77 MP
-89 VSVTQNQTIP
+89 VSVIQTQTIP
-99 VQAIFETVYTVYF
+99 VQAVFETVYTVYF
-112 KHDGRTVAT
+112 KHEGRTVAT

-127 QPSVSTGDV
+127 QPFVSTGDV
-136 LVPVGADEKLT
+136 LVPVGADGKLT
-147 GWYFGETR
+147 GWYIGEKR
-155 YERVS
+155 YETVS
-160 MADFPPGS
+160 KADFLAG

-175 KVEKGHWIHFN
+175 RVEKGHWIHFN
-186 SAGGSYVAPQ
+186 SDGGSYVAPQ
-196 FVTGNTIQPADPA
+196 FVTGNTSQPADPA

-219 EKSGN
+219 EESGN

-288 GFTAQTIMQQTIQGD
+288 GFTAQTITQQTINGD
-303 ASTIVNVYYERN
+303 GSTIVNVYYKRN
-315 EYAVKFYT
+315 VYDVKFFT
-323 LNGSTEY
+323 
-330 TQFQIR
+330 IR
-336 AKYGA
+336 YAWPSGKYVKDKEIVSIRITAKYGA
-341 NIRDLWPT
+341 NISEKWPGGIWT
-349 HNNSSTWAVNLN
+349 TSPGGSTFQ
-361 ASGGK
+361 ASIG
-366 YQSNIDTM
+366 TM
-374 PLGGKNFYGPVTGNG
+374 PLGGKEFFKTDQGN
-389 SETAYYYTE
+389 AKADYYLQSLAGNY
-398 ALPGET
+398 
-404 GTVSYKGKQYKLDH
+404 VLDH
-418 SDTAL
+418 TDT
-423 GTGYSITEEDKYP
+423 GGSSRSKVTDEDRYS
-436 ITGFTFLEFDAKWNG
+436 ITGFTCNTAISAKNG
-451 GIFPPRYAYNG
+451 DSYNG
-462 AKFYYT
+462 AKFYYD
-468 RNSYDVVFISGSVT
+468 RNSYQIVFMNHGSK
-482 EKTQSMKYR
+482 EKELVKKYEQSIADADYMPTAPANM
-491 QPLDDVSHT
+491 QD
-500 PKPPIGKEEYTFA
+500 YTFG
-513 GWYDNELYTGSE
+513 GWFDNQKCEGSAYVFTG
-525 YVLEGKTMPAHHL
+525 KKMPAHHL

-545 PKTYTVTVYDV
+545 PKTYSVTVYDV
-556 DRTKIL
+556 DRTTVL
-562 KTFDVP
+562 RTFDVP

-574 ENKMPKVTLGTG
+574 ESQMPEVTLGTG

-597 HMPFHFDTEIHRDY
+597 HMPFHFDTRIHRDY

-622 FMVTYA
+622 FAVTYA

-633 GNAPFD
+633 GKAPVD

-650 VLPATGVTPPTGKVF
+650 VLPATGVTPPEGKVF
-665 LYWSAGDSTRCYPG
+665 LYWSAAGDSTRYYPG

-686 KMTLTAVYGQKTEAV
+686 KMTLTAVYGQTTEAV
-701 TVTYHSNFAP
+701 RVTYHSNFAP
-711 DEPYT
+711 DKT
-716 TADMP
+716 DMTAAMP

-731 TDLDLPE
+731 TDLGLPE

-749 QADGLGKTYMPDDKV
+749 QANGSGTTYQPDVKV
-764 LVDTMAPGNDLYAIW
+764 LVDTMAPGNHLYAIW
-779 AKGSYLL
+779 AKG
-786 TIHYVYASGGEA
+786 
-798 KPDHTEV
+798 
-805 LGFGAPYSVISPS
+805 
-818 IPGYTADKPVVTG
+818 
-831 TMPAAPVT
+831 
-839 VTVTYTASTGTP
+839 TGTP
-851 YEVHHYLERLEG
+851 YEVHHYLERLDG
-863 AYPAV
+863 GYPSE
-868 PDEKDNLR
+868 PNDTDNLR

-890 DGFTPIEF
+890 DGFTPMEF
-898 EQKRIKADD
+898 EQQRINANGK
-907 LTVVK
+907 TVVE
-912 IFYTRNSYLLT
+912 IRYTRNSYLLT

-936 TYKYGAAVTAIAA
+936 TYKYGAAVTAIAD

-961 PAVPDTMPAEARTVY
+961 PTVPATMPAEALTVY
-976 AQWRKNTPDTVV
+976 AQWRKTTPDTVV

-1022 PAGTQRSSGTVI
+1022 PAGTQRSSGTVR

-1155 YATITRAETAT
+1155 HATITRAETAT

-1211 YPDGTFRP
+1211 YPDGTFQP

-1229 TIAARFDEKSARTTA
+1229 AIAARFDEKSARTTA

>member
-1 MKKRLIALL
+1 
-10 LAFVMV
+10 
-16 LGLTATV
+16 
-23 FAEGGI
+23 
-29 SIASI
+29 
-34 QPEAPTHTYIF
+34 
-45 QAGGVEIGRQ
+45 
-55 IIKHNES
+55 
-62 LKDPGV
+62 
-68 PSAPAGQRF
+68 
-77 VRWDPAVSFDMP
+77 MP
-89 VSVTQNQTIP
+89 VSVTQTQTIT

-112 KHDGRTVAT
+112 CYKDRTVAT

-147 GWYFGETR
+147 GWYIGETR
-155 YERVS
+155 YETVS
-160 MADFPPGS
+160 KADFPAGS

-175 KVEKGHWIHFN
+175 RVDKGYWIHFN
-186 SAGGSYVAPQ
+186 SDGGSYVAPQ

-219 EKSGN
+219 EESGN

-234 NITLTAHW
+234 NITLIAHW
-242 RSNTSTKYTVIH
+242 TSNTSTKYTVIH
-254 WQEKADE
+254 WQENADNNEYALRE
-261 SGWSLH
+261 SEEKSGA
-267 ETETKTGGTDAQ
+267 TGAPTS
-279 TAAASKSYP
+279 AAAKSYQ
-288 GFTAQTIMQQTIQGD
+288 GFTAQTITQQTINGD
-303 ASTIVNVYYERN
+303 GSTIVNVYYKRN
-315 EYAVKFYT
+315 VYEVKFFTIKYEGG
-323 LNGSTEY
+323 LLSGKYVKDKEIDS
-330 TQFQIR
+330 IR
-336 AKYGA
+336 ITAKYGA
-341 NIRDLWPT
+341 NISEKWPGGIWT
-349 HNNSSTWAVNLN
+349 TEPGGSTFQ
-361 ASGGK
+361 ASIG
-366 YQSNIDTM
+366 TM
-374 PLGGKNFYGPVTGNG
+374 PLGGDEFFKTSQG
-389 SETAYYYTE
+389 SAEAYYYLESLAGGYVWDHTD
-398 ALPGET
+398 T
-404 GTVSYKGKQYKLDH
+404 GGDS
-418 SDTAL
+418 S
-423 GTGYSITEEDKYP
+423 SIVTNEDRYP
-436 ITGFTFLEFDAKWNG
+436 ITGFTCNTAISAKNG
-451 GIFPPRYAYNG
+451 DRYNG
-462 AKFYYT
+462 AKFYYD
-468 RNSYDVVFISGSVT
+468 RNSYQIVFMNHGSK
-482 EKTQSMKYR
+482 EKELVKKYEQSIADAGY
-491 QPLDDVSHT
+491 T
-500 PKPPIGKEEYTFA
+500 PTAPANMQDYTFG
-513 GWYDNELYTGSE
+513 GWFDNQKCEGSAYVFTG
-525 YVLEGKTMPAHHL
+525 KKMPAHNL

-545 PKTYTVTVYDV
+545 PKTYSVTVYDV

-568 MGGTIP
+568 MGGTILESQMP
-574 ENKMPKVTLGTG
+574 EVTLGTG

-597 HMPFHFDTEIHRDY
+597 HMPFHFDTRIHRDY

-616 TGNAEQ
+616 TGNAEK
-622 FMVTYA
+622 FEVTYA
-628 LGGGS
+628 LGDGS
-633 GNAPFD
+633 GKAPVD

-650 VLPATGVTPPTGKVF
+650 VLPATGVTPPEGKVF
-665 LYWSAGDSTRCYPG
+665 LYWSAAGDSTRCYPG

-686 KMTLTAVYGQKTEAV
+686 YMTLTAVYGQTTEAV
-701 TVTYHSNFAP
+701 RVTYHSNFAP
-711 DEPYT
+711 DKTYT

-749 QADGLGKTYMPDDKV
+749 QANGSGMTFRPGVKV
-764 LVDTMAPGNDLYAIW
+764 LVDTMAPGNHLYAIW
-779 AKGSYLL
+779 VKG
-786 TIHYVYASGGEA
+786 
-798 KPDHTEV
+798 
-805 LGFGAPYSVISPS
+805 
-818 IPGYTADKPVVTG
+818 
-831 TMPAAPVT
+831 
-839 VTVTYTASTGTP
+839 TGTP

-863 AYPAV
+863 AYPYV
-868 PDEKDNLR
+868 PNEKDNLR

-890 DGFTPIEF
+890 DGFTPMGFAQEM
-898 EQKRIKADD
+898 IKADGS
-907 LTVVK
+907 TVVK

-961 PAVPDTMPAEARTVY
+961 PTVPATMPPGALTVY
-976 AQWRKNTPDTVV
+976 AQWRKTTPDTVV

-1022 PAGTQRSSGTVI
+1022 PAGTQRSSGTVR

-1045 DFDPITFPAAGT
+1045 GFDLITFPAAGT

-1155 YATITRAETAT
+1155 HATITRAETAT

-1211 YPDGTFRP
+1211 YPDGTFQP

-1229 TIAARFDEKSARTTA
+1229 AIAARFDEKSARTTA

>member
-1 MKKRLIALL
+1 
-10 LAFVMV
+10 
-16 LGLTATV
+16 
-23 FAEGGI
+23 
-29 SIASI
+29 
-34 QPEAPTHTYIF
+34 
-45 QAGGVEIGRQ
+45 
-55 IIKHNES
+55 
-62 LKDPGV
+62 
-68 PSAPAGQRF
+68 
-77 VRWDPAVSFDMP
+77 MP
-89 VSVTQNQTIP
+89 VSVTQTQTIT

-112 KHDGRTVAT
+112 CYKGRTVAT

-147 GWYFGETR
+147 GWYIGETP
-155 YERVS
+155 YETVS
-160 MADFPPGS
+160 TANFPAGS

-175 KVEKGHWIHFN
+175 KVDKGHWIHFN

-196 FVTGNTIQPADPA
+196 FVTGNTIPPADPA

-219 EKSGN
+219 EESGKQ
-224 RFTFGSPLTS
+224 FTFGSPLTS

-242 RSNTSTKYTVIH
+242 KSNTSTKYTVIH

-267 ETETKTGGTDAQ
+267 ETETKTGGTGAQ

-288 GFTAQTIMQQTIQGD
+288 GFTAQTITQQTINGD
-303 ASTIVNVYYERN
+303 GSTIVNVYYKRN
-315 EYAVKFYT
+315 VYDVKFYENKGWWIFDDWKEKT
-323 LNGSTEY
+323 GYRIT
-330 TQFQIR
+330 
-336 AKYGA
+336 AKHGA
-341 NIRDLWPT
+341 NISKKWPGGNWAT
-349 HNNSSTWAVNLN
+349 SPGGSTFQA
-361 ASGGK
+361 
-366 YQSNIDTM
+366 NIDTM
-374 PLGGKNFYGPVTGNG
+374 PLNGAKFYETSQGKAKADYYLQSLAGAYVWDHTDTGVSSGSKVTN
-389 SETAYYYTE
+389 
-398 ALPGET
+398 
-404 GTVSYKGKQYKLDH
+404 
-418 SDTAL
+418 
-423 GTGYSITEEDKYP
+423 EDRYP
-436 ITGFTFLEFDAKWNG
+436 ITGFTCNTEKSAKNG
-451 GIFPPRYAYNG
+451 DSYNG
-462 AKFYYT
+462 AKFYYD
-468 RNSYDVVFISGSVT
+468 RNIYQIVFMNHGSK
-482 EKTQSMKYR
+482 EKELFKKYEQSIADAGY
-491 QPLDDVSHT
+491 T
-500 PKPPIGKEEYTFA
+500 PTAPANMQDYTFG
-513 GWYDNELYTGSE
+513 GWFDNQKCEGSA
-525 YVLEGKTMPAHHL
+525 YVFTGKTMPAHNL

-545 PKTYTVTVYDV
+545 PKTYSVTVYDV

-574 ENKMPKVTLGTG
+574 ESQMPEDKVTLGTG
-586 DSFLGWMDMQD
+586 DTFLGWMDMQD

-622 FMVTYA
+622 FEVTYA
-628 LGGGS
+628 LGDGS
-633 GNAPFD
+633 GKAPVD
-639 SNKYARGAQAV
+639 SNRYARGAQAV
-650 VLPATGVTPPTGKVF
+650 VLPAAGVTPPTGKVF
-665 LYWSAGDSTRCYPG
+665 LYWSAAGDSTRCYPG

-686 KMTLTAVYGQKTEAV
+686 KMTLTAVYGQTTEAV
-701 TVTYHSNFAP
+701 RVTYHSNFAP
-711 DEPYT
+711 DKTDT

-731 TDLDLPE
+731 TGLGLPE

-749 QADGLGKTYMPDDKV
+749 QADGSGTKYMPGNKV
-764 LVDTMAPGNDLYAIW
+764 LVDTMAPGNHLYAIW
-779 AKGSYLL
+779 VKG
-786 TIHYVYASGGEA
+786 
-798 KPDHTEV
+798 
-805 LGFGAPYSVISPS
+805 
-818 IPGYTADKPVVTG
+818 
-831 TMPAAPVT
+831 
-839 VTVTYTASTGTP
+839 TGTP

-863 AYPAV
+863 AYPYV
-868 PDEKDNLR
+868 PFEKDNLR

-890 DGFTPIEF
+890 DGFTPRDFAQE
-898 EQKRIKADD
+898 RIKADGS
-907 LTVVK
+907 TVVK

-936 TYKYGAAVTAIAA
+936 TYKYGAAVTAIAD

-961 PAVPDTMPAEARTVY
+961 PTVPATMPAEALTVY
-976 AQWRKNTPDTVV
+976 AQWRKTTPDTVV

-1022 PAGTQRSSGTVI
+1022 PAGTQRSSGTVR

-1045 DFDPITFPAAGT
+1045 GFDPITFPAAGT

-1155 YATITRAETAT
+1155 HATITRAETAT
-1166 IFFRLLT
+1166 VFFRLLT

-1211 YPDGTFRP
+1211 YPDGTFQP

-1229 TIAARFDEKSARTTA
+1229 AIAARFDEKSARTTA

-1275 RPDQSITRA
+1275 RPDQSITRD
-1284 EAMALINRVL
+1284 EEMALINRVL
-1294 NRNPES
+1294 R
-1300 KDDLLRSMNIFNDNL
+1300 
-1315 DTAKWYYLDVQEA
+1315 
-1328 ANSHDFIRKANG
+1328 
-1340 YEMWKKLRADPDWKA
+1340 
-1355 LER
+1355 

>member
-1 MKKRLIALL
+1 
-10 LAFVMV
+10 
-16 LGLTATV
+16 
-23 FAEGGI
+23 
-29 SIASI
+29 
-34 QPEAPTHTYIF
+34 
-45 QAGGVEIGRQ
+45 
-55 IIKHNES
+55 
-62 LKDPGV
+62 
-68 PSAPAGQRF
+68 
-77 VRWDPAVSFDMP
+77 MP
-89 VSVTQNQTIP
+89 VSVTQTQTIT

-127 QPSVSTGDV
+127 QSSVSTGDV

-147 GWYFGETR
+147 GWYIGETR
-155 YERVS
+155 YEAVS
-160 MADFPPGS
+160 TADFPPGS

-175 KVEKGHWIHFN
+175 KVDKGHWIHFN
-186 SAGGSYVAPQ
+186 SAGGSYVALQ
-196 FVTGNTIQPADPA
+196 FVTGNTIPPADPA

-219 EKSGN
+219 EESGN
-224 RFTFGSPLTS
+224 RFTFGNQLTS

-288 GFTAQTIMQQTIQGD
+288 GFTAQTITQQTINGD
-303 ASTIVNVYYERN
+303 GSTIVNVYYKRN
-315 EYAVKFYT
+315 VYEVKFFTIKYALFSGKYVKDKEIYCIT
-323 LNGSTEY
+323 AKYDANISKKWPGGIWTTSPGGST
-330 TQFQIR
+330 FQ
-336 AKYGA
+336 
-341 NIRDLWPT
+341 
-349 HNNSSTWAVNLN
+349 
-361 ASGGK
+361 ASIG
-366 YQSNIDTM
+366 TM
-374 PLGGKNFYGPVTGNG
+374 PLGGKEFFKTDQGNAKADYFLQSLAG
-389 SETAYYYTE
+389 NY
-398 ALPGET
+398 
-404 GTVSYKGKQYKLDH
+404 VLDH
-418 SDTAL
+418 TDT
-423 GTGYSITEEDKYP
+423 GGSSRSKVTDEDRYP
-436 ITGFTFLEFDAKWNG
+436 ITGFICNTAKSAKNG
-451 GIFPPRYAYNG
+451 AWYNG
-462 AKFYYT
+462 AEFYYD
-468 RNSYDVVFISGSVT
+468 RISYQIVFMNHGSK
-482 EKTQSMKYR
+482 EKELFRKYEQSIADAGY
-491 QPLDDVSHT
+491 T
-500 PKPPIGKEEYTFA
+500 PTAPANMQDYTFG
-513 GWYDNELYTGSE
+513 GWFDNEKCEGSAYVFTG
-525 YVLEGKTMPAHHL
+525 KKMPAHNL

-556 DRTKIL
+556 DRTTVL

-568 MGGTIP
+568 MGETIP
-574 ENKMPKVTLGTG
+574 ESQMPEVTLGTG

-597 HMPFHFDTEIHRDY
+597 HMPFHFDTRIHRDY

-622 FMVTYA
+622 FAVTYD
-628 LGGGS
+628 LGDGS
-633 GNAPFD
+633 GNAPVD

-650 VLPATGVTPPTGKVF
+650 VLPATGVTPPEGKVF
-665 LYWSAGDSTRCYPG
+665 LYWSAAGDSTCCYPG

-701 TVTYHSNFAP
+701 TVTYHSNFAT
-711 DEPYT
+711 DKT
-716 TADMP
+716 DMTAAMP

-749 QADGLGKTYMPDDKV
+749 QADGLGTTFKSGSKV
-764 LVDTMAPGNDLYAIW
+764 LVDTMAPGNHLYAIW
-779 AKGSYLL
+779 VKG
-786 TIHYVYASGGEA
+786 
-798 KPDHTEV
+798 
-805 LGFGAPYSVISPS
+805 
-818 IPGYTADKPVVTG
+818 
-831 TMPAAPVT
+831 
-839 VTVTYTASTGTP
+839 TGTP

-863 AYPAV
+863 AYPYV

-890 DGFTPIEF
+890 DGFTPMGFAQEM
-898 EQKRIKADD
+898 IKADGS
-907 LTVVK
+907 TVVK
-912 IFYTRNSYLLT
+912 IFYTRNSYILT

-936 TYKYGAAVTAIAA
+936 TYKYDAAVTAIAP

-961 PAVPDTMPAEARTVY
+961 PAVPDKMPAVALTVY
-976 AQWRKNTPDTVV
+976 AQWRKTTPDTVV

-1022 PAGTQRSSGTVI
+1022 PAGTQRSSGTVR

-1045 DFDPITFPAAGT
+1045 GFDLITFPAAGT

-1155 YATITRAETAT
+1155 HATITRAETAT
-1166 IFFRLLT
+1166 VFFRLLT

-1211 YPDGTFRP
+1211 YPDGTFQP

-1229 TIAARFDEKSARTTA
+1229 AIAARFDEKSARTTA

-1340 YEMWKKLRADPDWKA
+1340 YEMWKKLRTDPDWKA

>member
-1 MKKRLIALL
+1 M
-10 LAFVMV
+10 
-16 LGLTATV
+16 
-23 FAEGGI
+23 
-29 SIASI
+29 
-34 QPEAPTHTYIF
+34 
-45 QAGGVEIGRQ
+45 
-55 IIKHNES
+55 
-62 LKDPGV
+62 
-68 PSAPAGQRF
+68 
-77 VRWDPAVSFDMP
+77 
-89 VSVTQNQTIP
+89 TQTQTIT

-112 KHDGRTVAT
+112 KHEGRTVAT

-147 GWYFGETR
+147 GWYIGERR
-155 YERVS
+155 YETVS
-160 MADFPPGS
+160 KADFPAGS

-175 KVEKGHWIHFN
+175 RVEKGHWIHFN
-186 SAGGSYVAPQ
+186 SDGGSYVAPQ

-209 RPGFSFEGWY
+209 RPGFLFEGWY
-219 EKSGN
+219 EESGN

-234 NITLTAHW
+234 NITLIAHW

-254 WQEKADE
+254 WQENADNNEYALRE
-261 SGWSLH
+261 SEEKSGA
-267 ETETKTGGTDAQ
+267 TGVPT
-279 TAAASKSYP
+279 TAAAKSYE
-288 GFTAQTIMQQTIQGD
+288 GFTAQTITQQTINGD
-303 ASTIVNVYYERN
+303 GSTIVNVYYKRN
-315 EYAVKFYT
+315 VYAVKFFTIKYEGG
-323 LNGSTEY
+323 LLSGKYVKDKEIDS
-330 TQFQIR
+330 IR
-336 AKYGA
+336 ITAKYGA
-341 NIRDLWPT
+341 NISKKWPGGLWATSPGG
-349 HNNSSTWAVNLN
+349 STFQ
-361 ASGGK
+361 ASIG
-366 YQSNIDTM
+366 TM
-374 PLGGKNFYGPVTGNG
+374 PLGGDEFFKTSQG
-389 SETAYYYTE
+389 SAEAYYYLESLAGGYVWDHTD
-398 ALPGET
+398 T
-404 GTVSYKGKQYKLDH
+404 GGDS
-418 SDTAL
+418 S
-423 GTGYSITEEDKYP
+423 SIVTNEDRYP
-436 ITGFTFLEFDAKWNG
+436 ITGFTCNTAKSAKNG
-451 GIFPPRYAYNG
+451 AWYNG
-462 AKFYYT
+462 AKFYYD
-468 RNSYDVVFISGSVT
+468 RNSYQIVFMNHGSK
-482 EKTQSMKYR
+482 EKELVKKYEQSIADAGY
-491 QPLDDVSHT
+491 T
-500 PKPPIGKEEYTFA
+500 PTAPANMQDYTFG
-513 GWYDNELYTGSE
+513 GWFDNEKCEGSAYVFTG
-525 YVLEGKTMPAHHL
+525 KKMPAHHL

-545 PKTYTVTVYDV
+545 PKTYSVTVYDV

-568 MGGTIP
+568 MGETILESQMP
-574 ENKMPKVTLGTG
+574 EVTLGTG

-597 HMPFHFDTEIHRDY
+597 HMPFHFDTRIHRDY
-611 KLYAK
+611 QLYAK

-622 FMVTYA
+622 FAVTYA
-628 LGGGS
+628 LGDGS
-633 GNAPFD
+633 GKAPVD

-665 LYWSAGDSTRCYPG
+665 LYWSAAGDSTRCYPG

-686 KMTLTAVYGQKTEAV
+686 KMTLTAVYGQTTEAV

-711 DEPYT
+711 DKTYT

-731 TDLDLPE
+731 TDLGLPE

-749 QADGLGKTYMPDDKV
+749 QANGSGMTFRPRVKV
-764 LVDTMAPGNDLYAIW
+764 LVDTMAPGNHLYAIW
-779 AKGSYLL
+779 VKG
-786 TIHYVYASGGEA
+786 
-798 KPDHTEV
+798 
-805 LGFGAPYSVISPS
+805 
-818 IPGYTADKPVVTG
+818 
-831 TMPAAPVT
+831 
-839 VTVTYTASTGTP
+839 TGTP

-863 AYPAV
+863 AYPYV
-868 PDEKDNLR
+868 PHEKDNLR

-890 DGFTPIEF
+890 DGFTPMGFAQEM
-898 EQKRIKADD
+898 IKADGS
-907 LTVVK
+907 TVVK

-923 YKDSLSAGVYASQ
+923 YKDSLSTGVYASQ
-936 TYKYGAAVTAIAA
+936 TYKYGAAVTAIAD

-955 TFTGWS
+955 TFTGWEPS
-961 PAVPDTMPAEARTVY
+961 VAATVTDPATMPPVALTVY
-976 AQWRKNTPDTVV
+976 AQWRKTTPDTVV

-1022 PAGTQRSSGTVI
+1022 PAGTQRSSGTVR

-1045 DFDPITFPAAGT
+1045 GFDLITFPAAGT

-1115 NTYGSYTPYVPVVPP
+1115 NTYGSYTPYVPAVPP
-1130 KTPDKLNADD
+1130 KTTDKLNADD

-1155 YATITRAETAT
+1155 HATITRAETAT
-1166 IFFRLLT
+1166 VFFRLLT

-1211 YPDGTFRP
+1211 YPDGTFQP

-1229 TIAARFDEKSARTTA
+1229 AIAARFDEKSARTTA

>member
-1 MKKRLIALL
+1 
-10 LAFVMV
+10 
-16 LGLTATV
+16 
-23 FAEGGI
+23 
-29 SIASI
+29 
-34 QPEAPTHTYIF
+34 
-45 QAGGVEIGRQ
+45 
-55 IIKHNES
+55 
-62 LKDPGV
+62 
-68 PSAPAGQRF
+68 
-77 VRWDPAVSFDMP
+77 MP
-89 VSVTQNQTIP
+89 VSVTQTQTIT

-112 KHDGRTVAT
+112 KHEGRTVAT

-147 GWYFGETR
+147 GWYIGGTR
-155 YERVS
+155 YETVS
-160 MADFPPGS
+160 TADFPVGS

-175 KVEKGHWIHFN
+175 RVEKGHWIHFD
-186 SAGGSYVAPQ
+186 SDGGSYVAPQ
-196 FVTGNTIQPADPA
+196 FVTGNTIPPADPA

-219 EKSGN
+219 EESGKQ
-224 RFTFGSPLTS
+224 FTFGSQLTS
-234 NITLTAHW
+234 NITLTARW
-242 RSNTSTKYTVIH
+242 ESNTSTKYTVIH

-279 TAAASKSYP
+279 TAAAAKSYD
-288 GFTAQTIMQQTIQGD
+288 GFTAQTITQQTINGD
-303 ASTIVNVYYERN
+303 GSTIVNVYYKRN
-315 EYAVKFYT
+315 VYDVKFFTIKYEGG
-323 LNGSTEY
+323 LLSGKYVKDKEIDS
-330 TQFQIR
+330 IR
-336 AKYGA
+336 ITAKYGA
-341 NIRDLWPT
+341 NISKKWPGGLWATSPGG
-349 HNNSSTWAVNLN
+349 STFQ
-361 ASGGK
+361 ASIG
-366 YQSNIDTM
+366 TM
-374 PLGGKNFYGPVTGNG
+374 PLGGDEFFKTSQG
-389 SETAYYYTE
+389 SAEAYYYLESLAGDYVLHHTD
-398 ALPGET
+398 T
-404 GTVSYKGKQYKLDH
+404 GGASSSTV
-418 SDTAL
+418 TN
-423 GTGYSITEEDKYP
+423 EDRYP
-436 ITGFTFLEFDAKWNG
+436 ITGFTCNTAKSAKNG
-451 GIFPPRYAYNG
+451 AWYNG
-462 AKFYYT
+462 AKFYYD
-468 RNSYDVVFISGSVT
+468 RNSYQIVFMNHGSK
-482 EKTQSMKYR
+482 EKELVKKYEQSIADAGY
-491 QPLDDVSHT
+491 T
-500 PKPPIGKEEYTFA
+500 PTAPANMQDYTFG
-513 GWYDNELYTGSE
+513 GWFDNQKCEGSAYVFTG
-525 YVLEGKTMPAHHL
+525 KKMPAHHL

-545 PKTYTVTVYDV
+545 PKTYSVTVYAV
-556 DRTKIL
+556 DQTTVIE
-562 KTFDVP
+562 TFTDVP
-568 MGGTIP
+568 MGGTILESQMP
-574 ENKMPKVTLGTG
+574 EDKVTLGTG
-586 DSFLGWMDMQD
+586 DTFLGWMDMQD
-597 HMPFHFDTEIHRDY
+597 HMPFHFDTKIHRDY

-622 FMVTYA
+622 FMVTYV

-633 GNAPFD
+633 GNAPVD
-639 SNKYARGAQAV
+639 SNGYARGAQAV
-650 VLPATGVTPPTGKVF
+650 VLPATGVTPPEGKVF
-665 LYWSAGDSTRCYPG
+665 LYWSAAGDSTRCYPG

-686 KMTLTAVYGQKTEAV
+686 DMTLTAVYGQKTEAV

-711 DEPYT
+711 DKTYT
-716 TADMP
+716 TAEMP

-731 TDLDLPE
+731 TDLGLPE

-749 QADGLGKTYMPDDKV
+749 QADGSGTKYMPGDKV
-764 LVDTMAPGNDLYAIW
+764 LVDTMAPGNHLYAIW

-786 TIHYVYASGGEA
+786 TIHYVYASGGAA
-798 KPDHTEV
+798 KPDHTEE
-805 LGFGAPYSVISPS
+805 LGFGAPYSVPSPS

-863 AYPAV
+863 AYPDV
-868 PDEKDNLR
+868 PKEKDNLR

-898 EQKRIKADD
+898 EQKRIKADGS
-907 LTVVK
+907 TVVK

-936 TYKYGAAVTAIAA
+936 TYKYGAAVTAIAD

-961 PAVPDTMPAEARTVY
+961 PAVPDTMPAWALTVY
-976 AQWRKNTPDTVV
+976 AQWRKTTPDTVV

-1010 APWETFEVVVKE
+1010 APWEIFEVVVKE
-1022 PAGTQRSSGTVI
+1022 PAGTQRSSGTVR

-1045 DFDPITFPAAGT
+1045 GFDLITFPAAGT

-1155 YATITRAETAT
+1155 HATITRAETAT

-1211 YPDGTFRP
+1211 YPDGTFQP

-1229 TIAARFDEKSARTTA
+1229 AIAARFDEKSARTTA

>member
-1 MKKRLIALL
+1 
-10 LAFVMV
+10 
-16 LGLTATV
+16 
-23 FAEGGI
+23 
-29 SIASI
+29 
-34 QPEAPTHTYIF
+34 
-45 QAGGVEIGRQ
+45 
-55 IIKHNES
+55 
-62 LKDPGV
+62 
-68 PSAPAGQRF
+68 
-77 VRWDPAVSFDMP
+77 MP
-89 VSVTQNQTIP
+89 VSVTQTQTIT

-127 QPSVSTGDV
+127 QPFVSTGDV
-136 LVPVGADEKLT
+136 LVPVGADGKLT
-147 GWYFGETR
+147 GWYIGEKR
-155 YERVS
+155 YETVS
-160 MADFPPGS
+160 KADFLAG

-175 KVEKGHWIHFN
+175 RVEKGHWIHFN
-186 SAGGSYVAPQ
+186 SDGGSYVAPQ
-196 FVTGNTIQPADPA
+196 FVTGNTSQPADPA

-219 EKSGN
+219 EESGN

-267 ETETKTGGTDAQ
+267 ETETKTGGTGAQ

-288 GFTAQTIMQQTIQGD
+288 GFTAQTITQQTINGD
-303 ASTIVNVYYERN
+303 GSTIVNVYYKRN
-315 EYAVKFYT
+315 VYEVKFFTIKYEGG
-323 LNGSTEY
+323 LLSGKYVKDKEIDS
-330 TQFQIR
+330 IR
-336 AKYGA
+336 ITAKYGA
-341 NIRDLWPT
+341 NISNMWPGGIWT
-349 HNNSSTWAVNLN
+349 TSPGGSTFQ
-361 ASGGK
+361 ASIG
-366 YQSNIDTM
+366 TM
-374 PLGGKNFYGPVTGNG
+374 PLGGDEFFKTSQG
-389 SETAYYYTE
+389 SAEAYYYLESLAGDYVLHHTD
-398 ALPGET
+398 T
-404 GTVSYKGKQYKLDH
+404 GGASSSTV
-418 SDTAL
+418 TN
-423 GTGYSITEEDKYP
+423 EDRYP
-436 ITGFTFLEFDAKWNG
+436 ITGFTCNTAKSAKNG
-451 GIFPPRYAYNG
+451 DRYNG
-462 AKFYYT
+462 AKFYYD
-468 RNSYDVVFISGSVT
+468 RNSYKIVFMNHGSK
-482 EKTQSMKYR
+482 EKELVRKYEQSIADAGY
-491 QPLDDVSHT
+491 T
-500 PKPPIGKEEYTFA
+500 PTAPANMQDYTFG
-513 GWYDNELYTGSE
+513 GWFDNEKCEGSAYVFTG
-525 YVLEGKTMPAHHL
+525 KKMPAHHL

-545 PKTYTVTVYDV
+545 PKTYSVTVYAV
-556 DRTKIL
+556 DQTTVL
-562 KTFDVP
+562 ETFTDVP
-568 MGGTIP
+568 MGGTILESQMP
-574 ENKMPKVTLGTG
+574 EVTLGTG

-597 HMPFHFDTEIHRDY
+597 HMPFHFDTKIHRDY

-616 TGNAEQ
+616 TGNAEK
-622 FMVTYA
+622 FEVTYA

-633 GNAPFD
+633 GKAPVD

-650 VLPATGVTPPTGKVF
+650 VLPATGVTPPEGKVF
-665 LYWSAGDSTRCYPG
+665 LYWSAAGDSTRCYPG

-686 KMTLTAVYGQKTEAV
+686 DMTLTAVYGQTTEAV

-711 DEPYT
+711 DKTDT
-716 TADMP
+716 TAEMP

-731 TDLDLPE
+731 TDRDLPE

-749 QADGLGKTYMPDDKV
+749 QADGSGTKYMPGEKV
-764 LVDTMAPGNDLYAIW
+764 LVDTMAPGNHLYAIW
-779 AKGSYLL
+779 EKG
-786 TIHYVYASGGEA
+786 
-798 KPDHTEV
+798 
-805 LGFGAPYSVISPS
+805 
-818 IPGYTADKPVVTG
+818 
-831 TMPAAPVT
+831 
-839 VTVTYTASTGTP
+839 TGTP

-863 AYPAV
+863 AYPYV
-868 PDEKDNLR
+868 PNEKDNLR

-890 DGFTPIEF
+890 DGFTPMGFAQEM
-898 EQKRIKADD
+898 IKANGS
-907 LTVVK
+907 TVVK

-961 PAVPDTMPAEARTVY
+961 PAVPATMPAGALTVY
-976 AQWRKNTPDTVV
+976 AQWRKTTPDTVV

-1022 PAGTQRSSGTVI
+1022 PVGTQRSSGTVS

-1045 DFDPITFPAAGT
+1045 SFDPITFPAAGT

-1155 YATITRAETAT
+1155 HATITRAETAT

-1211 YPDGTFRP
+1211 YPDGTFQP

-1229 TIAARFDEKSARTTA
+1229 AIAARFDEKSARTTA

-1259 RSAELGW
+1259 CSAELGW

>member
-1 MKKRLIALL
+1 
-10 LAFVMV
+10 
-16 LGLTATV
+16 
-23 FAEGGI
+23 
-29 SIASI
+29 
-34 QPEAPTHTYIF
+34 
-45 QAGGVEIGRQ
+45 
-55 IIKHNES
+55 
-62 LKDPGV
+62 
-68 PSAPAGQRF
+68 
-77 VRWDPAVSFDMP
+77 MP
-89 VSVTQNQTIP
+89 VSVTQTQTIT

-112 KHDGRTVAT
+112 CYEGRTVAT

-147 GWYFGETR
+147 GWYIGGTR
-155 YERVS
+155 YETVS
-160 MADFPPGS
+160 KADFLAG

-175 KVEKGHWIHFN
+175 RVEKGHWIHFN

-196 FVTGNTIQPADPA
+196 FVTGNTSQPADPA

-219 EKSGN
+219 EESGKQ
-224 RFTFGSPLTS
+224 FTFGSQLTS
-234 NITLTAHW
+234 NITLTARW
-242 RSNTSTKYTVIH
+242 ESNTSTKYTVIH

-267 ETETKTGGTDAQ
+267 ETETKTGGTGAQ
-279 TAAASKSYP
+279 TAAAAKSYD
-288 GFTAQTIMQQTIQGD
+288 GFTAQTITQQTINGD
-303 ASTIVNVYYERN
+303 GSTIVNVYYKRN
-315 EYAVKFYT
+315 VYDVKFFTIKYAWLSGKYVKDKEIYCIT
-323 LNGSTEY
+323 
-330 TQFQIR
+330 

-341 NIRDLWPT
+341 NISEKWPGGIWT
-349 HNNSSTWAVNLN
+349 TSPGGSTFQ
-361 ASGGK
+361 ASIG
-366 YQSNIDTM
+366 TM
-374 PLGGKNFYGPVTGNG
+374 PLGGDEFFKTDQGNAKADYFLQSLAG
-389 SETAYYYTE
+389 NY
-398 ALPGET
+398 
-404 GTVSYKGKQYKLDH
+404 VLDH
-418 SDTAL
+418 TDTGGASSS
-423 GTGYSITEEDKYP
+423 TVTNEDRYP
-436 ITGFTFLEFDAKWNG
+436 ITGFTCNTAKSAKNG
-451 GIFPPRYAYNG
+451 AWYNG
-462 AKFYYT
+462 AKFYYD
-468 RNSYDVVFISGSVT
+468 RNSYQIVFMNHGSK
-482 EKTQSMKYR
+482 EKELVRKYEQSIADAGY
-491 QPLDDVSHT
+491 T
-500 PKPPIGKEEYTFA
+500 PTAPANMQDYTFG
-513 GWYDNELYTGSE
+513 GWFDNEKCEGSAYVFTG
-525 YVLEGKTMPAHHL
+525 KKMPAHNL

-545 PKTYTVTVYDV
+545 PKTYSVTVYAV
-556 DRTKIL
+556 DQTTVIE
-562 KTFDVP
+562 TFDVP
-568 MGGTIP
+568 MGGTILESQMP
-574 ENKMPKVTLGTG
+574 EDKVTLGTG
-586 DSFLGWMDMQD
+586 DTFLGWMDMQD

-616 TGNAEQ
+616 TGNAEK
-622 FMVTYA
+622 FEVTYA
-628 LGGGS
+628 LGDGS
-633 GNAPFD
+633 GKAPVD

-650 VLPATGVTPPTGKVF
+650 VLPAAGVTPPEGKVF
-665 LYWSAGDSTRCYPG
+665 LYWSAAGDSTRCYPG

-686 KMTLTAVYGQKTEAV
+686 NMTLTAVYGQKTEAV

-711 DEPYT
+711 DKT
-716 TADMP
+716 DMTAEMP
-721 NNSTITLPGY
+721 NNSKITLPRY
-731 TDLDLPE
+731 TDRDLPE

-749 QADGLGKTYMPDDKV
+749 QADGLGTTFKSGSKV
-764 LVDTMAPGNDLYAIW
+764 LVDTMAPGNHLYAIW
-779 AKGSYLL
+779 VKG
-786 TIHYVYASGGEA
+786 
-798 KPDHTEV
+798 
-805 LGFGAPYSVISPS
+805 
-818 IPGYTADKPVVTG
+818 
-831 TMPAAPVT
+831 
-839 VTVTYTASTGTP
+839 TGTP

-863 AYPAV
+863 AYPYV

-890 DGFTPIEF
+890 DGFTPMGFAQEM
-898 EQKRIKADD
+898 IKADGS
-907 LTVVK
+907 TVVK
-912 IFYTRNSYLLT
+912 IFYTRNSYILT

-936 TYKYGAAVTAIAA
+936 TYKYDAAVTAIAP

-961 PAVPDTMPAEARTVY
+961 PAVPDKMPAVALTVY
-976 AQWRKNTPDTVV
+976 AQWRKTTPDTVV

-1022 PAGTQRSSGTVI
+1022 PAGTQRSSGTVR

-1045 DFDPITFPAAGT
+1045 GFDLITFPAAGT

-1115 NTYGSYTPYVPVVPP
+1115 NTYGGYTPYVPVVPP

-1155 YATITRAETAT
+1155 HATITRAETAT

-1211 YPDGTFRP
+1211 YPDGTFQP

-1229 TIAARFDEKSARTTA
+1229 AIAARFDEKSARTTA

>member
-34 QPEAPTHTYIF
+34 QPEAHTHTYIF
-45 QAGGVEIGRQ
+45 QAGGVEIGKQ

-89 VSVTQNQTIP
+89 VSVTQTQTIT

-112 KHDGRTVAT
+112 CYKDRTVAT

-147 GWYFGETR
+147 GWYFGGTR
-155 YERVS
+155 YETVS
-160 MADFPPGS
+160 KADFPLGS

-186 SAGGSYVAPQ
+186 SDGGSYVAPQ
-196 FVTGNTIQPADPA
+196 FVTGNTIPPADPA

-219 EKSGN
+219 EESGN
-224 RFTFGSPLTS
+224 RFIFGSQLTS
-234 NITLTAHW
+234 NITLTARW
-242 RSNTSTKYTVIH
+242 KSNTSTKYTVIH
-254 WQEKADE
+254 WQENADNNEYAFRE
-261 SGWSLH
+261 SEEKSGA
-267 ETETKTGGTDAQ
+267 TGASTS
-279 TAAASKSYP
+279 AAAKSYP
-288 GFTAQTIMQQTIQGD
+288 GFTAQTITQQTINGD
-303 ASTIVNVYYERN
+303 GSTIVNVYYKRN
-315 EYAVKFYT
+315 VYEVKFYVDKGWWSYNWEENT
-323 LNGSTEY
+323 DYRIT
-330 TQFQIR
+330 
-336 AKYGA
+336 AKHGA
-341 NIRDLWPT
+341 NISKKWPGGSWAT
-349 HNNSSTWAVNLN
+349 SPGGSTFQA
-361 ASGGK
+361 
-366 YQSNIDTM
+366 NIDTM
-374 PLGGKNFYGPVTGNG
+374 PL
-389 SETAYYYTE
+389 
-398 ALPGET
+398 
-404 GTVSYKGKQYKLDH
+404 
-418 SDTAL
+418 
-423 GTGYSITEEDKYP
+423 
-436 ITGFTFLEFDAKWNG
+436 
-451 GIFPPRYAYNG
+451 NG
-462 AKFYYT
+462 AKFYKTSQGDAKAYYYLQSLAGAYVLDHT
-468 RNSYDVVFISGSVT
+468 DTGGSSGSKVTDEDRYSITGFTCNTAISAKNGDSYNGAEFYYDRNSYRIVFMNHGSK
-482 EKTQSMKYR
+482 EKELVRKYEQSIADAGY
-491 QPLDDVSHT
+491 T
-500 PKPPIGKEEYTFA
+500 PTAPANMQDYTFG
-513 GWYDNELYTGSE
+513 GWFDNEKCEGSAYVFTG
-525 YVLEGKTMPAHHL
+525 KKMPAHNL

-545 PKTYTVTVYDV
+545 PKTYTVTVYNV
-556 DRTKIL
+556 DQTTVL
-562 KTFDVP
+562 ETFDVP

-574 ENKMPKVTLGTG
+574 ESQMPEVTLGTG
-586 DSFLGWMDMQD
+586 DTFLGWMDMQD

-616 TGNAEQ
+616 TGNAEK
-622 FMVTYA
+622 FEVTYA
-628 LGGGS
+628 LGDGS
-633 GNAPFD
+633 GKAPVD

-650 VLPATGVTPPTGKVF
+650 VLPATGVTPPEGKVF
-665 LYWSAGDSTRCYPG
+665 LYWSAAGDSTRCYPG

-686 KMTLTAVYGQKTEAV
+686 YMTLTAVYGQKTEAV
-701 TVTYHSNFAP
+701 TVTYHSNFAT
-711 DEPYT
+711 DKT
-716 TADMP
+716 DMTAAMP

-749 QADGLGKTYMPDDKV
+749 QADGLGTTYQPGGKV
-764 LVDTMAPGNDLYAIW
+764 LVDTMDPGNHLYAMW

-786 TIHYVYASGGEA
+786 TIHYVYASGGAA
-798 KPDHTEV
+798 KPDYTEEFD
-805 LGFGAPYSVISPS
+805 FGAPYSVTSPS
-818 IPGYTADKPVVTG
+818 IPGYTADIPVVTG

-863 AYPAV
+863 AYPSV
-868 PDEKDNLR
+868 PNEKDNLR

-890 DGFTPIEF
+890 DGFTPMGFAQEM
-898 EQKRIKADD
+898 IKADGS
-907 LTVVK
+907 TVVK

-923 YKDSLSAGVYASQ
+923 YKDSLSAEVYASQ
-936 TYKYGAAVTAIAA
+936 TYKYGAAVTAIAD

-961 PAVPDTMPAEARTVY
+961 PTVPDTMPPGALTVY
-976 AQWRKNTPDTVV
+976 AQWRKTTPDTVV

-1022 PAGTQRSSGTVI
+1022 PAGTQRSSGTVR

-1045 DFDPITFPAAGT
+1045 SFDPITFPAAGT

-1155 YATITRAETAT
+1155 HATITRAETAT

-1211 YPDGTFRP
+1211 YPDGTFQP

-1229 TIAARFDEKSARTTA
+1229 AIAARFDEKSARTTA

>member
-34 QPEAPTHTYIF
+34 QPEAPTNTYIF
-45 QAGGVEIGRQ
+45 QAGGVEIGKQ

-77 VRWDPAVSFDMP
+77 VRWDPAVSFGMP
-89 VSVTQNQTIP
+89 VSVTQTQTIT

-112 KHDGRTVAT
+112 KHEGRTVAT

-127 QPSVSTGDV
+127 QPFVSTGDV

-147 GWYFGETR
+147 GWYIGETP
-155 YERVS
+155 YETVS
-160 MADFPPGS
+160 KANFPAGS

-175 KVEKGHWIHFN
+175 KVDKGHWIHFD

-196 FVTGNTIQPADPA
+196 FVTGNTIPPADPA

-219 EKSGN
+219 EESEN

-234 NITLTAHW
+234 NITLIAHW
-242 RSNTSTKYTVIH
+242 KSNTSTKYTVIH

-279 TAAASKSYP
+279 TAAAAKSYD
-288 GFTAQTIMQQTIQGD
+288 GFTAQTITQQTINGD
-303 ASTIVNVYYERN
+303 GSTIVNVYYKRN
-315 EYAVKFYT
+315 VYDVKFFTIKYAWLSGKYVKDKEIYCIT
-323 LNGSTEY
+323 
-330 TQFQIR
+330 

-341 NIRDLWPT
+341 NISEKWPGGIWAT
-349 HNNSSTWAVNLN
+349 SPGGSTFQ
-361 ASGGK
+361 ASIG
-366 YQSNIDTM
+366 TM
-374 PLGGKNFYGPVTGNG
+374 PLGGDEFFKTSQG
-389 SETAYYYTE
+389 SAEAYYYLESLAGGYVWDHTD
-398 ALPGET
+398 T
-404 GTVSYKGKQYKLDH
+404 GGDS
-418 SDTAL
+418 S
-423 GTGYSITEEDKYP
+423 SIVTNEDRYP
-436 ITGFTFLEFDAKWNG
+436 ITGFTCNTAKSAKNG
-451 GIFPPRYAYNG
+451 AWYNG
-462 AKFYYT
+462 AKFYYD
-468 RNSYDVVFISGSVT
+468 RNSYQIVFMNHGSK
-482 EKTQSMKYR
+482 EKELVKEYEQSIADAGY
-491 QPLDDVSHT
+491 T
-500 PKPPIGKEEYTFA
+500 PTAPANMQDYTFG
-513 GWYDNELYTGSE
+513 GWFDNEKCEGSA
-525 YVLEGKTMPAHHL
+525 YVFTGKTMPAHNL

-556 DRTKIL
+556 DRTTDIE
-562 KTFDVP
+562 TFTDVP
-568 MGGTIP
+568 MGGTILESQMP
-574 ENKMPKVTLGTG
+574 EGKVTLGAG
-586 DSFLGWMDMQD
+586 DTFLGWMDMQD
-597 HMPFHFDTEIHRDY
+597 HMPFHFDTRIHRDY

-616 TGNAEQ
+616 TGNAEK
-622 FMVTYA
+622 FEVTYA
-628 LGGGS
+628 LGDGS
-633 GNAPFD
+633 GKAPVD

-665 LYWSAGDSTRCYPG
+665 LYWSAAGDSTRCYPG

-686 KMTLTAVYGQKTEAV
+686 YMTLTAVYGQKTEAV

-711 DEPYT
+711 DKPDM
-716 TADMP
+716 TAAMP

-749 QADGLGKTYMPDDKV
+749 QADGLGTTFKSGSKV
-764 LVDTMAPGNDLYAIW
+764 LVDTMAPGNHLYAIW
-779 AKGSYLL
+779 EKG
-786 TIHYVYASGGEA
+786 
-798 KPDHTEV
+798 
-805 LGFGAPYSVISPS
+805 
-818 IPGYTADKPVVTG
+818 
-831 TMPAAPVT
+831 
-839 VTVTYTASTGTP
+839 TGTP

-863 AYPAV
+863 AYPYV
-868 PDEKDNLR
+868 PNEKDNLR

-890 DGFTPIEF
+890 DGFTPMGFAQEM
-898 EQKRIKADD
+898 IKADGS
-907 LTVVK
+907 TVVK

-936 TYKYGAAVTAIAA
+936 TYKYGAAVTAIAD

-976 AQWRKNTPDTVV
+976 AQWRKTTPDTVV

-1022 PAGTQRSSGTVI
+1022 PAGTQRSSGTVR

-1045 DFDPITFPAAGT
+1045 GFDLITFPAAGT

-1155 YATITRAETAT
+1155 HATITRAETAT
-1166 IFFRLLT
+1166 VFFRLLT

-1211 YPDGTFRP
+1211 YPDGTFQP

-1229 TIAARFDEKSARTTA
+1229 AIAARFDEKSARTTA

>member
-1 MKKRLIALL
+1 
-10 LAFVMV
+10 
-16 LGLTATV
+16 
-23 FAEGGI
+23 
-29 SIASI
+29 
-34 QPEAPTHTYIF
+34 
-45 QAGGVEIGRQ
+45 
-55 IIKHNES
+55 
-62 LKDPGV
+62 
-68 PSAPAGQRF
+68 
-77 VRWDPAVSFDMP
+77 MP
-89 VSVTQNQTIP
+89 VSVTQTQTIT

-127 QPSVSTGDV
+127 QSSVSTGDV

-155 YERVS
+155 YETVS
-160 MADFPPGS
+160 TANFPAGS

-175 KVEKGHWIHFN
+175 KVDKGYWIHFN

-196 FVTGNTIQPADPA
+196 FVTGNTSQPADPA
-209 RPGFSFEGWY
+209 RPGFLFEGWY
-219 EKSGN
+219 EESGN
-224 RFTFGSPLTS
+224 RFTFGNQLTS

-267 ETETKTGGTDAQ
+267 ETETKTGGTGAQ
-279 TAAASKSYP
+279 TAAAAKSYD
-288 GFTAQTIMQQTIQGD
+288 GFTAQTITQQTINGD
-303 ASTIVNVYYERN
+303 GSTIVNVYYKRN
-315 EYAVKFYT
+315 VYDVKFFTIKYEGG
-323 LNGSTEY
+323 LLSGKYVKDKEIDS
-330 TQFQIR
+330 IR
-336 AKYGA
+336 ITAKYGA
-341 NIRDLWPT
+341 NISKKWPGGLWATSPGG
-349 HNNSSTWAVNLN
+349 STFQ
-361 ASGGK
+361 ASIG
-366 YQSNIDTM
+366 TM
-374 PLGGKNFYGPVTGNG
+374 PLGGDEFFKTSQG
-389 SETAYYYTE
+389 SAEAYYYLESLAGDYVLHHTD
-398 ALPGET
+398 T
-404 GTVSYKGKQYKLDH
+404 GGASSSTV
-418 SDTAL
+418 TN
-423 GTGYSITEEDKYP
+423 EDRYP
-436 ITGFTFLEFDAKWNG
+436 ITGFTCNTAKSAKNG
-451 GIFPPRYAYNG
+451 AWYNG
-462 AKFYYT
+462 AKFYYD
-468 RNSYDVVFISGSVT
+468 RNSYQIVFMNHGSK
-482 EKTQSMKYR
+482 EKELVKKYEQSIADAGY
-491 QPLDDVSHT
+491 T
-500 PKPPIGKEEYTFA
+500 PTVPANMQDYTFG
-513 GWYDNELYTGSE
+513 GWFDNQKCEGSAYVFTG
-525 YVLEGKTMPAHHL
+525 KKMPAHHL

-556 DRTKIL
+556 DRTTDIE
-562 KTFDVP
+562 TFTDVP
-568 MGGTIP
+568 MGGTILESQMP
-574 ENKMPKVTLGTG
+574 EGKVTLGAG
-586 DSFLGWMDMQD
+586 DTFLGWMDMQD
-597 HMPFHFDTEIHRDY
+597 HMPFHFDTRIHRDY
-611 KLYAK
+611 QLYAK

-622 FMVTYA
+622 FAVTYA
-628 LGGGS
+628 LGDGS
-633 GNAPFD
+633 GKAPVD

-665 LYWSAGDSTRCYPG
+665 LYWSAAGDSTRCYPG

-686 KMTLTAVYGQKTEAV
+686 NMTLTAVYGQKTEAV
-701 TVTYHSNFAP
+701 TVTYHSNFAT

-716 TADMP
+716 TAEMP
-721 NNSTITLPGY
+721 NNSTIKLPGY
-731 TDLDLPE
+731 TDLGLPE

-749 QADGLGKTYMPDDKV
+749 QADGLGTTYMPGEKV
-764 LVDTMAPGNDLYAIW
+764 LVDTMEPGNHLYAIW
-779 AKGSYLL
+779 VKG
-786 TIHYVYASGGEA
+786 
-798 KPDHTEV
+798 
-805 LGFGAPYSVISPS
+805 
-818 IPGYTADKPVVTG
+818 
-831 TMPAAPVT
+831 
-839 VTVTYTASTGTP
+839 TGTP

-868 PDEKDNLR
+868 PNEKDNLR

-890 DGFTPIEF
+890 DGFTPMGFAQEM
-898 EQKRIKADD
+898 IKADD

-923 YKDSLSAGVYASQ
+923 YKDSLSAEVYASQ

-961 PAVPDTMPAEARTVY
+961 PTVPAKMPAEAVTVY

-1022 PAGTQRSSGTVI
+1022 PAGTQRSSGTVG

-1045 DFDPITFPAAGT
+1045 DFDLITFPAAGT

-1155 YATITRAETAT
+1155 HATITRAETAT

-1211 YPDGTFRP
+1211 YPDGTFQP

-1229 TIAARFDEKSARTTA
+1229 AIAARFDEKSARTTA

>member
-1 MKKRLIALL
+1 
-10 LAFVMV
+10 
-16 LGLTATV
+16 
-23 FAEGGI
+23 
-29 SIASI
+29 
-34 QPEAPTHTYIF
+34 
-45 QAGGVEIGRQ
+45 
-55 IIKHNES
+55 
-62 LKDPGV
+62 
-68 PSAPAGQRF
+68 
-77 VRWDPAVSFDMP
+77 MP
-89 VSVTQNQTIP
+89 VSVTQTQTIT

-147 GWYFGETR
+147 GWYIGETR

-160 MADFPPGS
+160 KADFPAGS

-186 SAGGSYVAPQ
+186 SDGGSYVAPQ

-219 EKSGN
+219 EESGN
-224 RFTFGSPLTS
+224 RFTFGNQLTS

-242 RSNTSTKYTVIH
+242 TSNTSTKYTVIH

-267 ETETKTGGTDAQ
+267 ETETKTGGTGAQ
-279 TAAASKSYP
+279 TAAAAKSYD
-288 GFTAQTIMQQTIQGD
+288 GFTAQTITQQTINGD
-303 ASTIVNVYYERN
+303 GSTIVNVYYKRN
-315 EYAVKFYT
+315 VYEVKFYVDKGWWIF
-323 LNGSTEY
+323 NDWKEKTEY
-330 TQFQIR
+330 RIT

-341 NIRDLWPT
+341 NISKKWPGGIWT
-349 HNNSSTWAVNLN
+349 TSPGGSTFQA
-361 ASGGK
+361 
-366 YQSNIDTM
+366 NIDTM
-374 PLGGKNFYGPVTGNG
+374 PLNGAKFYETSQGNAKAHYYLQSLAGAYVWDHTDTGGSSGSKVTD
-389 SETAYYYTE
+389 E
-398 ALPGET
+398 
-404 GTVSYKGKQYKLDH
+404 DR
-418 SDTAL
+418 
-423 GTGYSITEEDKYP
+423 YS
-436 ITGFTFLEFDAKWNG
+436 ITGFTCNLAISAKNG
-451 GIFPPRYAYNG
+451 DRYNG
-462 AKFYYT
+462 AKFYYD
-468 RNSYDVVFISGSVT
+468 RDSYQIVFMNHGSK
-482 EKTQSMKYR
+482 EKELVRKYEQSIADAGY
-491 QPLDDVSHT
+491 T
-500 PKPPIGKEEYTFA
+500 PTAPANMQDYTFG
-513 GWYDNELYTGSE
+513 GWFDNEKCEGSA
-525 YVLEGKTMPAHHL
+525 YVFTGKTMPAHNL

-568 MGGTIP
+568 MGETILESQMP
-574 ENKMPKVTLGTG
+574 EVKLGTG

-597 HMPFHFDTEIHRDY
+597 HMPFHFDTRIHRDY

-622 FMVTYA
+622 FTVTYA

-633 GNAPFD
+633 GNAPVD
-639 SNKYARGAQAV
+639 SNGYARGAQAV
-650 VLPATGVTPPTGKVF
+650 VLPATGVTPPEGKVF
-665 LYWSAGDSTRCYPG
+665 LYWSAAGDSTRCYPG

-686 KMTLTAVYGQKTEAV
+686 NMTLTAVYGQKTEAV

-711 DEPYT
+711 DETYT
-716 TADMP
+716 TAEMP

-731 TDLDLPE
+731 TGLGLPE

-749 QADGLGKTYMPDDKV
+749 QADGLGKTYQPGSNV
-764 LVDTMAPGNDLYAIW
+764 LVDTMAPGNHLYAIW
-779 AKGSYLL
+779 AKGSYPL

-798 KPDHTEV
+798 KPDYTEA
-805 LGFGAPYSVISPS
+805 LAFGAPYSVISPS

-839 VTVTYTASTGTP
+839 VTVTYTASTG
-851 YEVHHYLERLEG
+851 
-863 AYPAV
+863 
-868 PDEKDNLR
+868 
-876 GETGAWTAA
+876 
-885 AAKSY
+885 
-890 DGFTPIEF
+890 
-898 EQKRIKADD
+898 
-907 LTVVK
+907 
-912 IFYTRNSYLLT
+912 
-923 YKDSLSAGVYASQ
+923 
-936 TYKYGAAVTAIAA
+936 
-949 PTKTGY
+949 
-955 TFTGWS
+955 
-961 PAVPDTMPAEARTVY
+961 
-976 AQWRKNTPDTVV
+976 TPDTVV

-1022 PAGTQRSSGTVI
+1022 PAGTQRSSGTVS

-1045 DFDPITFPAAGT
+1045 CFDPITFPAAGT

-1099 TNAAGRSYRDF
+1099 TNAAGRSYWDF

-1155 YATITRAETAT
+1155 HATITRAETAT

-1211 YPDGTFRP
+1211 YPDGTFQP

-1229 TIAARFDEKSARTTA
+1229 AIAARFDEKSARTTA
-1244 SFRDIYGHWAERYIS
+1244 SFRDIYGYWAERYIS

-1266 IRGYTDNTF
+1266 IRGYTDNMF

>member
-34 QPEAPTHTYIF
+34 QPEAHTHTYIF

-55 IIKHNES
+55 IIKDNES
-62 LKDPGV
+62 LRDPGV

-89 VSVTQNQTIP
+89 VSVTQTQTIT

-147 GWYFGETR
+147 GWYIGGTR
-155 YERVS
+155 YETVS
-160 MADFPPGS
+160 KADFLAG

-175 KVEKGHWIHFN
+175 RVDKGHWIHFN

-219 EKSGN
+219 EESEN

-242 RSNTSTKYTVIH
+242 KSNTSTKYTVIH

-267 ETETKTGGTDAQ
+267 ETETKPGGTGAQ
-279 TAAASKSYP
+279 TAAAAKSYN
-288 GFTAQTIMQQTIQGD
+288 GFTAQTITQQTINGD
-303 ASTIVNVYYERN
+303 GSTIVNVYYKRN
-315 EYAVKFYT
+315 VYAVKFFTIKYEGG
-323 LNGSTEY
+323 LLSGKYVKDKEIDS
-330 TQFQIR
+330 IR
-336 AKYGA
+336 ITAKYGA
-341 NIRDLWPT
+341 NISKKWPGGIWT
-349 HNNSSTWAVNLN
+349 TSPGGSTFQ
-361 ASGGK
+361 ASIG
-366 YQSNIDTM
+366 TM
-374 PLGGKNFYGPVTGNG
+374 PLGGDEFFETSQG
-389 SETAYYYTE
+389 SAEAYYYLESLAGNYVLHHTD
-398 ALPGET
+398 T
-404 GTVSYKGKQYKLDH
+404 GGASSSTVTD
-418 SDTAL
+418 
-423 GTGYSITEEDKYP
+423 EDRYA
-436 ITGFTFLEFDAKWNG
+436 ITGFTCNTAKSAKNG
-451 GIFPPRYAYNG
+451 DWYNG
-462 AKFYYT
+462 AKFYYD
-468 RNSYDVVFISGSVT
+468 RISYQIVFMNHGSKEKELVRKYEQSIADAGYTPTAPANMQDYTFGGWFDNEKCEGSV
-482 EKTQSMKYR
+482 
-491 QPLDDVSHT
+491 
-500 PKPPIGKEEYTFA
+500 
-513 GWYDNELYTGSE
+513 
-525 YVLEGKTMPAHHL
+525 YVFTGKTMPAHNL

-545 PKTYTVTVYDV
+545 PKTYTVTVYAV
-556 DRTKIL
+556 DQTTVIE
-562 KTFDVP
+562 TFTDVP
-568 MGGTIP
+568 MGGTIRESQMP
-574 ENKMPKVTLGTG
+574 EDKVTLGTG
-586 DSFLGWMDMQD
+586 DTFLGWMDMQD
-597 HMPFHFDTEIHRDY
+597 HMPFHFDTKIHRDY
-611 KLYAK
+611 MLYAK

-622 FMVTYA
+622 FAVTYA
-628 LGGGS
+628 LGDGS
-633 GNAPFD
+633 GNAPVD

-665 LYWSAGDSTRCYPG
+665 LYWSAAGDSTRCYPG

-686 KMTLTAVYGQKTEAV
+686 NMTLTAVYGQTTEAV
-701 TVTYHSNFAP
+701 RVTYHSNFAP
-711 DEPYT
+711 DETYT

-721 NNSTITLPGY
+721 NNSKITLPGY
-731 TDLDLPE
+731 TGLGLPE

-749 QADGLGKTYMPDDKV
+749 QANGLGMTFRPGDKV
-764 LVDTMAPGNDLYAIW
+764 LVDTMAPGNHLYAIW

-786 TIHYVYASGGEA
+786 TIHYVYASGGVAEQ
-798 KPDHTEV
+798 DHTEE
-805 LGFGAPYSVISPS
+805 LGFGAPYSVPSPS

-831 TMPAAPVT
+831 TMPAEPVT

-863 AYPAV
+863 AYPDV
-868 PDEKDNLR
+868 PNEKDNLR

-898 EQKRIKADD
+898 EQKRIKANGS
-907 LTVVK
+907 TVVE

-936 TYKYGAAVTAIAA
+936 TYKYGAAVTAIAD

-961 PAVPDTMPAEARTVY
+961 PAVPATMPPEARTVY
-976 AQWRKNTPDTVV
+976 AQWRKTTPDTVV

-1022 PAGTQRSSGTVI
+1022 PAGTQRSSGTVR

-1045 DFDPITFPAAGT
+1045 GFDLITFPAAGT

-1155 YATITRAETAT
+1155 HATITRAETAT

-1211 YPDGTFRP
+1211 YPDGTFQP

-1229 TIAARFDEKSARTTA
+1229 AIAARFDEKSARTTA

-1315 DTAKWYYLDVQEA
+1315 DIAKWYYLDVQEA

>member
-55 IIKHNES
+55 IIKDNES

-68 PSAPAGQRF
+68 PSAPAGKRF
-77 VRWDPAVSFDMP
+77 VRWDPAVSFAMP
-89 VSVTQNQTIP
+89 VSVTQTQTIP

-127 QPSVSTGDV
+127 QPFVSTGDV
-136 LVPVGADEKLT
+136 LVPVGADGKLT
-147 GWYFGETR
+147 GWYIGEKR
-155 YERVS
+155 YETVS
-160 MADFPPGS
+160 KADFLAG

-175 KVEKGHWIHFN
+175 RVEKGHWIHFN
-186 SAGGSYVAPQ
+186 SDGGSYVAPQ
-196 FVTGNTIQPADPA
+196 FVTGNTSQPADPA

-219 EKSGN
+219 VESGKQ
-224 RFTFGSPLTS
+224 FTFGNQLTS

-267 ETETKTGGTDAQ
+267 ETETKTGGTGAQ

-288 GFTAQTIMQQTIQGD
+288 GFTAQTITQQTINGD
-303 ASTIVNVYYERN
+303 GSTIVNVYYKRN
-315 EYAVKFYT
+315 VYDVKFYENKGWWIFDDWKENIDYRIT
-323 LNGSTEY
+323 
-330 TQFQIR
+330 
-336 AKYGA
+336 AKHGA
-341 NIRDLWPT
+341 NISKKWPGGNWAT
-349 HNNSSTWAVNLN
+349 SPGGSTFQA
-361 ASGGK
+361 
-366 YQSNIDTM
+366 NIDTM
-374 PLGGKNFYGPVTGNG
+374 PLNGAKFYKTSQG
-389 SETAYYYTE
+389 SAKAYYYLE
-398 ALPGET
+398 SLAGDY
-404 GTVSYKGKQYKLDH
+404 VLDH
-418 SDTAL
+418 TDT
-423 GTGYSITEEDKYP
+423 GGSGRSKVTNEDRYP
-436 ITGFTFLEFDAKWNG
+436 ITGFTCNTAMSAKNG
-451 GIFPPRYAYNG
+451 DRYNG
-462 AKFYYT
+462 AKFYYD
-468 RNSYDVVFISGSVT
+468 RISYQIVFMNHGSK
-482 EKTQSMKYR
+482 EKELVRKYEQSIADAGY
-491 QPLDDVSHT
+491 T
-500 PKPPIGKEEYTFA
+500 PTAPANMQDYTFG
-513 GWYDNELYTGSE
+513 GWFDNQKCEGSAYVFTG
-525 YVLEGKTMPAHHL
+525 KKMPAHHL

-545 PKTYTVTVYDV
+545 PKTYSVTVYDV

-568 MGGTIP
+568 MGGTILESQMP
-574 ENKMPKVTLGTG
+574 EGEVTLGTG
-586 DSFLGWMDMQD
+586 DTFLGWMDMQD

-622 FMVTYA
+622 FAVTYA
-628 LGGGS
+628 LGDGS
-633 GNAPFD
+633 GNAPVD
-639 SNKYARGAQAV
+639 SNRYARGAQAV

-686 KMTLTAVYGQKTEAV
+686 KMTLTAVYGQTTEAV
-701 TVTYHSNFAP
+701 TVTYHSNFAT
-711 DEPYT
+711 DKTDT
-716 TADMP
+716 TAAMP

-749 QADGLGKTYMPDDKV
+749 QADGSGTKYMPGDKV
-764 LVDTMAPGNDLYAIW
+764 LVDTMSPGNHLYAIW
-779 AKGSYLL
+779 AKG
-786 TIHYVYASGGEA
+786 
-798 KPDHTEV
+798 
-805 LGFGAPYSVISPS
+805 
-818 IPGYTADKPVVTG
+818 
-831 TMPAAPVT
+831 
-839 VTVTYTASTGTP
+839 TGTP

-863 AYPAV
+863 AYPYV
-868 PDEKDNLR
+868 PKEKDNLR

-890 DGFTPIEF
+890 DGFTPMGFAQE
-898 EQKRIKADD
+898 RIKADGS
-907 LTVVK
+907 TVVK

-936 TYKYGAAVTAIAA
+936 TYKYGAAVTAIAD

-961 PAVPDTMPAEARTVY
+961 PTVPATMPPEARTVY
-976 AQWRKNTPDTVV
+976 AQWRKTTPDTVV

-1022 PAGTQRSSGTVI
+1022 PAGTQRSSGTVR

-1045 DFDPITFPAAGT
+1045 GFDLITFPAAGT

-1155 YATITRAETAT
+1155 HATITRAETAT

-1180 LTKYHSFRDVPQ
+1180 LTKYHSFRDVSQ

-1211 YPDGTFRP
+1211 YPDGTFQP

-1229 TIAARFDEKSARTTA
+1229 AIAARFDEKSARTTA

-1340 YEMWKKLRADPDWKA
+1340 YEMWKKLRTDPDWKA

>member
-1 MKKRLIALL
+1 
-10 LAFVMV
+10 
-16 LGLTATV
+16 
-23 FAEGGI
+23 
-29 SIASI
+29 
-34 QPEAPTHTYIF
+34 
-45 QAGGVEIGRQ
+45 
-55 IIKHNES
+55 
-62 LKDPGV
+62 
-68 PSAPAGQRF
+68 
-77 VRWDPAVSFDMP
+77 MP
-89 VSVTQNQTIP
+89 VSVTQTQTIT

-147 GWYFGETR
+147 GWYIDETR

-160 MADFPPGS
+160 KADFPAGS

-175 KVEKGHWIHFN
+175 KVEKGHWIHFD
-186 SAGGSYVAPQ
+186 SDGGSYVAPQ
-196 FVTGNTIQPADPA
+196 FVTGNTSQPADPA

-219 EKSGN
+219 EESGN

-234 NITLTAHW
+234 NITLTARW
-242 RSNTSTKYTVIH
+242 ESNTSTKYTVIH

-267 ETETKTGGTDAQ
+267 ETETKTGGTGAQ
-279 TAAASKSYP
+279 TAAAAKSYD
-288 GFTAQTIMQQTIQGD
+288 GFTAQTITQQTINGD
-303 ASTIVNVYYERN
+303 GSTIVNVYYKRN
-315 EYAVKFYT
+315 VYAVKFFTIKYEGG
-323 LNGSTEY
+323 LLSGKYVKDKEIDS
-330 TQFQIR
+330 IR
-336 AKYGA
+336 ITAKYGA
-341 NIRDLWPT
+341 NISKKWPGGLWATSPGG
-349 HNNSSTWAVNLN
+349 STFQ
-361 ASGGK
+361 ASIG
-366 YQSNIDTM
+366 TM
-374 PLGGKNFYGPVTGNG
+374 PLGGDEFFKTSQG
-389 SETAYYYTE
+389 SAEAYYYLESLAGGYVWDHTD
-398 ALPGET
+398 T
-404 GTVSYKGKQYKLDH
+404 GGDS
-418 SDTAL
+418 S
-423 GTGYSITEEDKYP
+423 SIVTNEDRYP
-436 ITGFTFLEFDAKWNG
+436 ITGFTCNTAKSAKNG
-451 GIFPPRYAYNG
+451 AWYNG
-462 AKFYYT
+462 AKFYYD
-468 RNSYDVVFISGSVT
+468 RNSYQIVFMNHGSK
-482 EKTQSMKYR
+482 EKELVKEYEQSIADAGY
-491 QPLDDVSHT
+491 T
-500 PKPPIGKEEYTFA
+500 PTAPANMQDYTFG
-513 GWYDNELYTGSE
+513 GWFDNEKCEGSA
-525 YVLEGKTMPAHHL
+525 YVFTGKTMPAHNL

-556 DRTKIL
+556 DRTTDIE
-562 KTFDVP
+562 TFTDVP
-568 MGGTIP
+568 MGGTILESQMP
-574 ENKMPKVTLGTG
+574 EGKVTLGAG
-586 DSFLGWMDMQD
+586 DTFLGWMDMQD
-597 HMPFHFDTEIHRDY
+597 HMPFHFDTRIHRDY

-616 TGNAEQ
+616 TGNAEK
-622 FMVTYA
+622 FEVTYA
-628 LGGGS
+628 LGDGS
-633 GNAPFD
+633 GKAPVD

-665 LYWSAGDSTRCYPG
+665 LYWSAAGDSTRCYPG

-686 KMTLTAVYGQKTEAV
+686 YMTLTAVYGQKTEAV

-711 DEPYT
+711 DKPDM
-716 TADMP
+716 TAAMP

-749 QADGLGKTYMPDDKV
+749 QADGLGTTFKSGSKV
-764 LVDTMAPGNDLYAIW
+764 LVDTMAPGNHLYAIW
-779 AKGSYLL
+779 EKG
-786 TIHYVYASGGEA
+786 
-798 KPDHTEV
+798 
-805 LGFGAPYSVISPS
+805 
-818 IPGYTADKPVVTG
+818 
-831 TMPAAPVT
+831 
-839 VTVTYTASTGTP
+839 TGTP

-863 AYPAV
+863 AYPYV
-868 PDEKDNLR
+868 PNEKDNLR

-890 DGFTPIEF
+890 DGFTPMGFAQEM
-898 EQKRIKADD
+898 IKADGS
-907 LTVVK
+907 TVVK

-936 TYKYGAAVTAIAA
+936 TYKYGAAVTAIAD

-976 AQWRKNTPDTVV
+976 AQWRKTTPDTVV

-1022 PAGTQRSSGTVI
+1022 PAGTQRSSGTVR

-1045 DFDPITFPAAGT
+1045 GFDLITFPAAGT

-1155 YATITRAETAT
+1155 HATITRAETAT
-1166 IFFRLLT
+1166 VFFRLLT

-1211 YPDGTFRP
+1211 YPDGTFQP

-1229 TIAARFDEKSARTTA
+1229 AIAARFDEKSARTTA

>member
-1 MKKRLIALL
+1 
-10 LAFVMV
+10 
-16 LGLTATV
+16 
-23 FAEGGI
+23 
-29 SIASI
+29 
-34 QPEAPTHTYIF
+34 
-45 QAGGVEIGRQ
+45 
-55 IIKHNES
+55 
-62 LKDPGV
+62 
-68 PSAPAGQRF
+68 
-77 VRWDPAVSFDMP
+77 MP
-89 VSVTQNQTIP
+89 VSVTQTQTIP

-112 KHDGRTVAT
+112 KHEGRTVAT

-127 QPSVSTGDV
+127 QSSVSTGDV

-147 GWYFGETR
+147 GWYIGEKR

-160 MADFPPGS
+160 TADFPAGS

-175 KVEKGHWIHFN
+175 KVEKGHWIHFD
-186 SAGGSYVAPQ
+186 SDGGSYVAPQ
-196 FVTGNTIQPADPA
+196 FVTGNTIPPADPA

-219 EKSGN
+219 EESGN

-234 NITLTAHW
+234 NITLTARW
-242 RSNTSTKYTVIH
+242 ESNTSTKYTVIH

-267 ETETKTGGTDAQ
+267 ETETKTGGTGAQ

-288 GFTAQTIMQQTIQGD
+288 GFTAQTITQQTINGD
-303 ASTIVNVYYERN
+303 GSTIVNVYYKRN
-315 EYAVKFYT
+315 VYEVKFFTIKYEGG
-323 LNGSTEY
+323 LLSGKYVKDKEIDS
-330 TQFQIR
+330 IR
-336 AKYGA
+336 ITAKYGA
-341 NIRDLWPT
+341 NISEKWPGGIWT
-349 HNNSSTWAVNLN
+349 TSPGGSTFQ
-361 ASGGK
+361 ASIG
-366 YQSNIDTM
+366 TM
-374 PLGGKNFYGPVTGNG
+374 PLGGDEFFETDQGSAKADYYLQSLAGNYVLHHTDTGGPSSSIVT
-389 SETAYYYTE
+389 
-398 ALPGET
+398 
-404 GTVSYKGKQYKLDH
+404 D
-418 SDTAL
+418 
-423 GTGYSITEEDKYP
+423 EDRYQ
-436 ITGFTFLEFDAKWNG
+436 ITGFTCNTAMSAKNG
-451 GIFPPRYAYNG
+451 DRYNG
-462 AKFYYT
+462 AKFYYD
-468 RNSYDVVFISGSVT
+468 RNSYKIVFMNHGSK
-482 EKTQSMKYR
+482 EKELVRKYEQSIADAGY
-491 QPLDDVSHT
+491 T
-500 PKPPIGKEEYTFA
+500 PTAPANMQDYTFG
-513 GWYDNELYTGSE
+513 GWFDNQKCEGSAYVFTG
-525 YVLEGKTMPAHHL
+525 KKMPAHNL

-545 PKTYTVTVYDV
+545 PKTYSVTVYDV

-568 MGGTIP
+568 MGETIP
-574 ENKMPKVTLGTG
+574 ESQMPEVTLGTG

-597 HMPFHFDTEIHRDY
+597 HMPFHFDTKIHRDY

-616 TGNAEQ
+616 TGNAEK
-622 FMVTYA
+622 FEVTYA

-633 GNAPFD
+633 GKAPVD

-650 VLPATGVTPPTGKVF
+650 VLPATGVTPPEGKVF
-665 LYWSAGDSTRCYPG
+665 LYWSAAGDSTRCYPG

-686 KMTLTAVYGQKTEAV
+686 DMTLTAVYGQTTEAV
-701 TVTYHSNFAP
+701 RVTYHSNFAP
-711 DEPYT
+711 DETYT
-716 TADMP
+716 TAEMP

-731 TDLDLPE
+731 TGLDLPE

-749 QADGLGKTYMPDDKV
+749 QADGLGTTYMSGNKV
-764 LVDTMAPGNDLYAIW
+764 LVDTVAPGNHLYAIW

-786 TIHYVYASGGEA
+786 TIHYVYASGEEA
-798 KPDHTEV
+798 KPDHTEA
-805 LGFGAPYSVISPS
+805 LDFGTPYSVPSPS
-818 IPGYTADKPVVTG
+818 IPGYTADNPVVTG

-863 AYPAV
+863 AYPYV
-868 PDEKDNLR
+868 PNEKDNLW

-907 LTVVK
+907 STVVK

-961 PAVPDTMPAEARTVY
+961 PAVPATMPAVALTVY
-976 AQWRKNTPDTVV
+976 AQWRKTTPDTVV

-1045 DFDPITFPAAGT
+1045 SFDPITFPAAGT

-1115 NTYGSYTPYVPVVPP
+1115 NTYGSYTPYVPVIPP

-1155 YATITRAETAT
+1155 HATITRAETAT

-1211 YPDGTFRP
+1211 YPDGTFQP

-1229 TIAARFDEKSARTTA
+1229 AIAARFDEKSARTTA

-1275 RPDQSITRA
+1275 RPDQGITRA

>member
-34 QPEAPTHTYIF
+34 QPEAHTHTYIF

-55 IIKHNES
+55 IIKDNES
-62 LKDPGV
+62 LRDPGV
-68 PSAPAGQRF
+68 PSVLAGQRF

-89 VSVTQNQTIP
+89 VSVTQTQTIT

-112 KHDGRTVAT
+112 CYEGRTVAT

-136 LVPVGADEKLT
+136 LVPVGSDEKLT
-147 GWYFGETR
+147 GWYFGGTR
-155 YERVS
+155 YETVS
-160 MADFPPGS
+160 TADFPAGS

-175 KVEKGHWIHFN
+175 RVEKGHWIHFN
-186 SAGGSYVAPQ
+186 SDGGSYVAPQ
-196 FVTGNTIQPADPA
+196 FVTGNTIPPADPA
-209 RPGFSFEGWY
+209 RPGFLFKGWY
-219 EKSGN
+219 EESGKQ
-224 RFTFGSPLTS
+224 FTFGNQLTS
-234 NITLTAHW
+234 NITLTARW
-242 RSNTSTKYTVIH
+242 ESNTSTKYTVIH

-267 ETETKTGGTDAQ
+267 ETETKTGGTGAQ
-279 TAAASKSYP
+279 TAAAAKSYD
-288 GFTAQTIMQQTIQGD
+288 GFTAQTITQQTINGD
-303 ASTIVNVYYERN
+303 GSTIVNVYYKRN
-315 EYAVKFYT
+315 VYEVKFYVDKGW
-323 LNGSTEY
+323 LIYNWQEKTESRI
-330 TQFQIR
+330 T

-341 NIRDLWPT
+341 NISKKWPGGIWAT
-349 HNNSSTWAVNLN
+349 SPGGSTFQA
-361 ASGGK
+361 
-366 YQSNIDTM
+366 NIDTM
-374 PLGGKNFYGPVTGNG
+374 PRNGAKFYETSQG
-389 SETAYYYTE
+389 SAKAYYYLE
-398 ALPGET
+398 SLAG
-404 GTVSYKGKQYKLDH
+404 VYVLDH
-418 SDTAL
+418 TDTGGASSS
-423 GTGYSITEEDKYP
+423 TVTNEDRYP
-436 ITGFTFLEFDAKWNG
+436 ITGFTCNTAISAKNG
-451 GIFPPRYAYNG
+451 DRYNG
-462 AKFYYT
+462 AKFYYD
-468 RNSYDVVFISGSVT
+468 RNSYRIVFMNRGSK
-482 EKTQSMKYR
+482 EKELVRKYEQSIADAGY
-491 QPLDDVSHT
+491 T
-500 PKPPIGKEEYTFA
+500 PTAPANMQDYTFG
-513 GWYDNELYTGSE
+513 GWFDNEKCEGSA
-525 YVLEGKTMPAHHL
+525 YVFTGKTMPAHNL

-556 DRTKIL
+556 DRTTVL
-562 KTFDVP
+562 ETFTDVL

-574 ENKMPKVTLGTG
+574 ESQMPEDKVTLGTG
-586 DSFLGWMDMQD
+586 DTFLGWMDMQD
-597 HMPFHFDTEIHRDY
+597 HMPFHFDTRIHRDY

-616 TGNAEQ
+616 TGNAKQ
-622 FMVTYA
+622 FMVTYV

-633 GNAPFD
+633 GNAPVD

-650 VLPATGVTPPTGKVF
+650 VLPATGVTPPEGKVF
-665 LYWSAGDSTRCYPG
+665 LYWSAAGDSTCCYPG

-686 KMTLTAVYGQKTEAV
+686 NMTLTAVYGQKTEAV
-701 TVTYHSNFAP
+701 RVTYHSNFVT
-711 DEPYT
+711 DETYT
-716 TADMP
+716 TAEMP
-721 NNSTITLPGY
+721 NNSKITLPGY

-749 QADGLGKTYMPDDKV
+749 QADGSGTKYMPGDKV
-764 LVDTMAPGNDLYAIW
+764 LVDTMAPGNHLYAIW
-779 AKGSYLL
+779 VKG
-786 TIHYVYASGGEA
+786 
-798 KPDHTEV
+798 
-805 LGFGAPYSVISPS
+805 
-818 IPGYTADKPVVTG
+818 
-831 TMPAAPVT
+831 
-839 VTVTYTASTGTP
+839 TGTP

-863 AYPAV
+863 AYPYV
-868 PDEKDNLR
+868 PKEKDNLR

-890 DGFTPIEF
+890 DGFTPMGFAQE
-898 EQKRIKADD
+898 RIKADGS
-907 LTVVK
+907 TVVK

-961 PAVPDTMPAEARTVY
+961 PTVPATMPAEALTVY
-976 AQWRKNTPDTVV
+976 AQWRKTTPDTVV

-1022 PAGTQRSSGTVI
+1022 PAGTQRSSGTVR

-1045 DFDPITFPAAGT
+1045 GFDLITFPAAGT

-1155 YATITRAETAT
+1155 HATITRAETAT

-1211 YPDGTFRP
+1211 YPDGTFQP

-1229 TIAARFDEKSARTTA
+1229 AIAARFDEKSARTTA

>member
-1 MKKRLIALL
+1 
-10 LAFVMV
+10 
-16 LGLTATV
+16 
-23 FAEGGI
+23 
-29 SIASI
+29 
-34 QPEAPTHTYIF
+34 
-45 QAGGVEIGRQ
+45 
-55 IIKHNES
+55 
-62 LKDPGV
+62 
-68 PSAPAGQRF
+68 
-77 VRWDPAVSFDMP
+77 MP
-89 VSVTQNQTIP
+89 VSVTQTQTIT

-112 KHDGRTVAT
+112 CYKGRTVAT

-155 YERVS
+155 YETVS
-160 MADFPPGS
+160 TADFLAG

-175 KVEKGHWIHFN
+175 RVDKGHWIHFN
-186 SAGGSYVAPQ
+186 SDGGSYVAPQ
-196 FVTGNTIQPADPA
+196 FVTGNTIPPADPA

-219 EKSGN
+219 EESGKQ
-224 RFTFGSPLTS
+224 FTFGSPLTS

-242 RSNTSTKYTVIH
+242 KSNTSTKYTVIH

-267 ETETKTGGTDAQ
+267 ETETKTGGTGAQ

-288 GFTAQTIMQQTIQGD
+288 GFTAQTITQQTINGD
-303 ASTIVNVYYERN
+303 GSTIVNVYYKRN
-315 EYAVKFYT
+315 VYDVKFFTIKYAWLSGKYVKDKEIYCIT
-323 LNGSTEY
+323 
-330 TQFQIR
+330 

-341 NIRDLWPT
+341 NISEKWPGGIWT
-349 HNNSSTWAVNLN
+349 TSPGGSTFQ
-361 ASGGK
+361 ASIG
-366 YQSNIDTM
+366 TM
-374 PLGGKNFYGPVTGNG
+374 PLGGDEFFKTDQGNAKADYFLQSLAG
-389 SETAYYYTE
+389 NY
-398 ALPGET
+398 
-404 GTVSYKGKQYKLDH
+404 VLDH
-418 SDTAL
+418 TDT
-423 GTGYSITEEDKYP
+423 GGSGRSKVTDEDRYQ
-436 ITGFTFLEFDAKWNG
+436 ITGFTCNTAISAKNG
-451 GIFPPRYAYNG
+451 DRYNG
-462 AKFYYT
+462 AKFYYD
-468 RNSYDVVFISGSVT
+468 RNSYRIVFMNHGSK
-482 EKTQSMKYR
+482 EKELVRKYEQSIADADY
-491 QPLDDVSHT
+491 T
-500 PKPPIGKEEYTFA
+500 PTAPANMQDYTFG
-513 GWYDNELYTGSE
+513 GWFDNEKCEGSA
-525 YVLEGKTMPAHHL
+525 YVFTGKTMPAHNL

-545 PKTYTVTVYDV
+545 PKTYSVTVYDV
-556 DRTKIL
+556 DRTTVIE
-562 KTFDVP
+562 TFTDVP
-568 MGGTIP
+568 MGGTILESQMP
-574 ENKMPKVTLGTG
+574 EDKVTLGTG
-586 DSFLGWMDMQD
+586 DTFLGWMDMQD

-622 FMVTYA
+622 FEVTYA
-628 LGGGS
+628 LGDGS
-633 GNAPFD
+633 GKAPVD

-650 VLPATGVTPPTGKVF
+650 VLPATGVTPPEGKVF
-665 LYWSAGDSTRCYPG
+665 LYWSAAGDSTRCYPG

-686 KMTLTAVYGQKTEAV
+686 YMTLTAVYGQKTEAV
-701 TVTYHSNFAP
+701 TVTYHSNFAT
-711 DEPYT
+711 DETYT

-731 TDLDLPE
+731 TGLGLPE

-749 QADGLGKTYMPDDKV
+749 QANGSGTTYQPGGKV
-764 LVDTMAPGNDLYAIW
+764 LVDTMAPGNHLYAIW
-779 AKGSYLL
+779 VKG
-786 TIHYVYASGGEA
+786 
-798 KPDHTEV
+798 
-805 LGFGAPYSVISPS
+805 
-818 IPGYTADKPVVTG
+818 
-831 TMPAAPVT
+831 
-839 VTVTYTASTGTP
+839 TGTP

-863 AYPAV
+863 AYLDV

-890 DGFTPIEF
+890 DGFTPMGFAQE
-898 EQKRIKADD
+898 RIKADGS
-907 LTVVK
+907 TVVK

-961 PAVPDTMPAEARTVY
+961 PAVPATMPAGALTVY
-976 AQWRKNTPDTVV
+976 AQWRKTTPDTVV

-1022 PAGTQRSSGTVI
+1022 PAGTQRSSGTVR

-1040 SASFT
+1040 SASFIG
-1045 DFDPITFPAAGT
+1045 FDLITFPAAGT

-1155 YATITRAETAT
+1155 HATITRAETAT
-1166 IFFRLLT
+1166 VFFRLLT

-1211 YPDGTFRP
+1211 YPDGTFQP

-1229 TIAARFDEKSARTTA
+1229 AIAARFDEKSARTTA